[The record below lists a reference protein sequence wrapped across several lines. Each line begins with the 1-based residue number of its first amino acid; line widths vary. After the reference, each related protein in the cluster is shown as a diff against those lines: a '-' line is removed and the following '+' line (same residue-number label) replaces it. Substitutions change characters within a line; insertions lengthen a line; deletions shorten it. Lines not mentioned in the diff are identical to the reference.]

1 MKASSEREWVL
12 ILNVKFYIISYIF
25 LIVFVRILPPVL
37 RKKSGR
43 NLQQSA
49 TEHIKQNALQKGRGI
64 MKNQNQVKVFV
75 SVFLALLSI
84 QGTAMTG
91 AAAME
96 SVPLATEQTE
106 QVEEAVT
113 ETMPEE
119 SAPSDFLSISS
130 NDAIPDIIQGTPIA
144 INGVVK
150 SDFSKITVLT
160 VGVYNAAGEQVIG
173 KTLSPNQVEYDLQN
187 LNDAL
192 PFENLQAGTYQYRVT
207 ASNATNQNY
216 TVINQ
221 SFVVS
226 SDPTVQVGA
235 TEDAITIENGSKIPN
250 ITVGTS
256 VSISGIVRSASS
268 NITTIT
274 VGVYDSKHKMVT
286 GKNAYPTASVFNV
299 KKLDDFVDFSELP
312 VGTYTYEITVT
323 NGTHANYTVVNQK
336 FIVSSSSTATDDSI
350 KITNSATIPNIT
362 VGKAVS
368 IRGTVTSA
376 KSNITKITVGVFD
389 ANNTLITGNSAS
401 PNAKTYN
408 VANMD
413 AAVKFGNLKA
423 GTYYYKV
430 LVTNAAHKDYEA
442 VNQKF
447 TVSESGS
454 STTTDQIKMT
464 NGVTIPNITAGK
476 SVSIR
481 GTVTSATSNITK
493 LIVGIYR
500 EDGTSVTG
508 RTVVPNA
515 KSYDVSKID
524 PYVKFGGLS
533 AGTYYYKVLVTNAT
547 HTNYAVVNQK
557 FTVSGGSTTT
567 TDTLSMTGGVTIPNI
582 KVGNVVS
589 IRGTV
594 TSASSNLK
602 SVTVGVYDSNNKL
615 VTGKTVAPNA
625 KTYNVRNLDAYVS
638 FGNLKAGTYYY
649 KVIASNAANT
659 NVAVV
664 NQKFT
669 VSDGSSTTTDK
680 LSITGGVTIPNIKVG
695 NVVSIR
701 GTVTSASS
709 NLKSVTVG
717 VYDSN
722 NKLVTGKTAT
732 PNAKT
737 YNIRNLD
744 AYVSFGDLK
753 AGTYYYKVIASNAA
767 NTNVAIVNQ
776 KFTVSDGSSTTTD
789 KLSITGGVTI
799 PNIKVGN
806 VVSIRGTVTSA
817 SSNLKS
823 VTVGVYDS
831 SNKLVTGKTVAPNA
845 KTYNVRNL
853 DAYVSFGDLKAGTY
867 YYKVIT
873 SNAANTNVAVVNQ
886 KFTVSDGSSTTTDTL
901 SITGG
906 VTIPNIK
913 IGNVVSIR
921 GTVTSAS
928 SNLKSVTVGVYDSNN
943 KLVTGK
949 TVAPNAKTY
958 NVRNLDAYVSFG
970 DLKAGTYYYKVI
982 ASNAANTNVAVVNQK
997 FTVSDGSST
1006 TTTDT
1011 LSITGGVT
1019 IPNIKVGN
1027 VVSIR
1032 GTVTST
1038 SSNLKSVTVGVY
1050 DSNNKLVTGK
1060 TATPN
1065 AKTYNIRNLDAYVD
1079 FGSLKAGTYYYKVF
1093 ATNATT
1099 TNFPVV
1105 EQKFTVSANGGTTS
1119 NTDTLSITGGTTVPN
1134 IKVGNT
1140 VVVQGTIQSKTS
1152 NITSLTVGVFDQN
1165 QKLVTGKTVHPN
1177 VRTYNVH
1184 NLDYYVNF
1192 GDLKAGTYYYKVI
1205 ATNGAY
1211 TNQAVVNQ
1219 KFTVS
1224 DGSSTTTDKLSMT
1237 GGVTIPNIK
1246 VGNVV
1251 SIRGTVTSASS
1262 NLKSVTVGV
1271 YDSNNNLVTGKTVAP
1286 NAKTYNVR
1294 NLDAYVSFGDLQAG
1308 TYYYRVF
1315 ATNAANTNVAVVN
1328 QKFTVSDG
1336 SSTTTDKLSMTG
1348 GVTIP
1353 NIKVGNVV
1361 SIRGTV
1367 TSASSNLKSVTA
1379 GVYDSNNKLVTGK
1392 TATPNAKTYN
1402 VSNLDAYVDFGS
1414 LKAGT
1419 YYYRVFATNATTT
1432 NFPVVE
1438 QKFTVSANGSTT
1450 ASDTLSI
1457 SGGTS
1462 VPNITEGTSV
1472 VVKGTVSSA
1481 SSNITSVTV
1490 GVYSASGNLITGKT
1504 VKPNAKSYDLR
1515 KLDAYVNFNLLTPGS
1530 YLYRVTVSNGTK
1542 TQQLVNQAF
1551 QVKAKSGS
1559 AQNKDKLTLS
1569 GGTTIPNIKVG
1580 KAVSIRGT
1588 VKSATSNITSLTVGV
1603 FSSSGNLVTGKT
1615 VRPNAKSYDIH
1626 QVDAYVN
1633 FNLLSPDTYYYSVI
1647 ATNGSYQNQIV
1658 SYQKFTVT
1666 K

>member
-1 MKASSEREWVL
+1 
-12 ILNVKFYIISYIF
+12 
-25 LIVFVRILPPVL
+25 
-37 RKKSGR
+37 
-43 NLQQSA
+43 
-49 TEHIKQNALQKGRGI
+49 
-64 MKNQNQVKVFV
+64 MKNQNQIKVFV

-106 QVEEAVT
+106 QMEEAVT

-119 SAPSDFLSISS
+119 SLSSDALSISS
-130 NDAIPDIIQGTPIA
+130 NDAIPDIIQGTPLA

-216 TVINQ
+216 IVINQ

-274 VGVYDSKHKMVT
+274 VGVYDSNHKMVT

-323 NGTHANYTVVNQK
+323 NGTHTNYTVVNQK
-336 FIVSSSSTATDDSI
+336 FTVSSSSTATDDSI
-350 KITNSATIPNIT
+350 KITNNATIPNIM

-389 ANNTLITGNSAS
+389 ANNTLVTGNSAS

-430 LVTNAAHKDYEA
+430 LVTNAAHKDYEV

-447 TVSESGS
+447 IVSESGS

-557 FTVSGGSTTT
+557 FTVSDDST
-567 TDTLSMTGGVTIPNI
+567 
-582 KVGNVVS
+582 
-589 IRGTV
+589 
-594 TSASSNLK
+594 
-602 SVTVGVYDSNNKL
+602 
-615 VTGKTVAPNA
+615 
-625 KTYNVRNLDAYVS
+625 
-638 FGNLKAGTYYY
+638 
-649 KVIASNAANT
+649 
-659 NVAVV
+659 
-664 NQKFT
+664 
-669 VSDGSSTTTDK
+669 TTTDK
-680 LSITGGVTIPNIKVG
+680 LSITGGVTIPNIKV
-695 NVVSIR
+695 
-701 GTVTSASS
+701 
-709 NLKSVTVG
+709 
-717 VYDSN
+717 
-722 NKLVTGKTAT
+722 
-732 PNAKT
+732 
-737 YNIRNLD
+737 
-744 AYVSFGDLK
+744 
-753 AGTYYYKVIASNAA
+753 
-767 NTNVAIVNQ
+767 
-776 KFTVSDGSSTTTD
+776 
-789 KLSITGGVTI
+789 
-799 PNIKVGN
+799 
-806 VVSIRGTVTSA
+806 
-817 SSNLKS
+817 
-823 VTVGVYDS
+823 
-831 SNKLVTGKTVAPNA
+831 
-845 KTYNVRNL
+845 
-853 DAYVSFGDLKAGTY
+853 
-867 YYKVIT
+867 
-873 SNAANTNVAVVNQ
+873 
-886 KFTVSDGSSTTTDTL
+886 
-901 SITGG
+901 
-906 VTIPNIK
+906 
-913 IGNVVSIR
+913 GNVVSIR

-997 FTVSDGSST
+997 FTVSDGST

-1011 LSITGGVT
+1011 
-1019 IPNIKVGN
+1019 
-1027 VVSIR
+1027 
-1032 GTVTST
+1032 
-1038 SSNLKSVTVGVY
+1038 
-1050 DSNNKLVTGK
+1050 
-1060 TATPN
+1060 
-1065 AKTYNIRNLDAYVD
+1065 
-1079 FGSLKAGTYYYKVF
+1079 
-1093 ATNATT
+1093 
-1099 TNFPVV
+1099 
-1105 EQKFTVSANGGTTS
+1105 
-1119 NTDTLSITGGTTVPN
+1119 
-1134 IKVGNT
+1134 
-1140 VVVQGTIQSKTS
+1140 
-1152 NITSLTVGVFDQN
+1152 
-1165 QKLVTGKTVHPN
+1165 
-1177 VRTYNVH
+1177 
-1184 NLDYYVNF
+1184 
-1192 GDLKAGTYYYKVI
+1192 
-1205 ATNGAY
+1205 
-1211 TNQAVVNQ
+1211 
-1219 KFTVS
+1219 
-1224 DGSSTTTDKLSMT
+1224 LSMT

-1271 YDSNNNLVTGKTVAP
+1271 YDSNNKLVTGKTATP

-1294 NLDAYVSFGDLQAG
+1294 NLDAYVSFGD
-1308 TYYYRVF
+1308 
-1315 ATNAANTNVAVVN
+1315 
-1328 QKFTVSDG
+1328 
-1336 SSTTTDKLSMTG
+1336 
-1348 GVTIP
+1348 
-1353 NIKVGNVV
+1353 
-1361 SIRGTV
+1361 
-1367 TSASSNLKSVTA
+1367 
-1379 GVYDSNNKLVTGK
+1379 
-1392 TATPNAKTYN
+1392 
-1402 VSNLDAYVDFGS
+1402 

-1504 VKPNAKSYDLR
+1504 AKPNAKSYDLR

-1551 QVKAKSGS
+1551 RVKAKSGS
-1559 AQNKDKLTLS
+1559 AQSKDKLTLS

-1588 VKSATSNITSLTVGV
+1588 VKSGTSNITSLTVGV
-1603 FSSSGNLVTGKT
+1603 FTSSGNLVTGKT

-1633 FNLLSPDTYYYSVI
+1633 FNLLSPDTYYYGVV
-1647 ATNGSYQNQIV
+1647 ATNSSYQNQIV

>member
-1 MKASSEREWVL
+1 MKVSSEREWVL
-12 ILNVKFYIISYIF
+12 FLNVKFYIISYIF
-25 LIVFVRILPPVL
+25 LIIFENILPPVL

-49 TEHIKQNALQKGRGI
+49 TEHIEQNALQKGRGI
-64 MKNQNQVKVFV
+64 MKNQNQIKVFV

-91 AAAME
+91 AAAMV
-96 SVPLATEQTE
+96 STPDPTEQTK
-106 QVEEAVT
+106 EAVT
-113 ETMPEE
+113 EVLPEE
-119 SAPSDFLSISS
+119 YAPADFLSISG
-130 NDAIPDIIQGTPIA
+130 NDAIPNIIQGTPLA
-144 INGVVK
+144 INGTVK

-160 VGVYNAAGEQVIG
+160 AGVYDATGKQVLG
-173 KTLSPNQVEYDLQN
+173 KTLSPNQVEFNLQS
-187 LNDAL
+187 LNDDL
-192 PFENLQAGTYQYRVT
+192 SFETLQAGTYHYRVT
-207 ASNATNQNY
+207 ASNATHQDF

-226 SDPTVQVGA
+226 SDPTVQVEA

-274 VGVYDSKHKMVT
+274 VGVYDSNHKMVT

-323 NGTHANYTVVNQK
+323 NGTHTNYTVVNQK
-336 FIVSSSSTATDDSI
+336 FTVSSSSTATDDSI
-350 KITNSATIPNIT
+350 KITNNATIPNIM

-389 ANNTLITGNSAS
+389 ANNTLVTGNSAS

-447 TVSESGS
+447 IVSESGS

-557 FTVSGGSTTT
+557 FTVSDGSTTT
-567 TDTLSMTGGVTIPNI
+567 TDKLSITGGITIPNI

-615 VTGKTVAPNA
+615 VTGKTATPNA

-638 FGNLKAGTYYY
+638 FGDLKAGTYYY

-669 VSDGSSTTTDK
+669 VSDGSTTTTDK
-680 LSITGGVTIPNIKVG
+680 LSMTGGVTIPNIKVG

-737 YNIRNLD
+737 YN
-744 AYVSFGDLK
+744 
-753 AGTYYYKVIASNAA
+753 
-767 NTNVAIVNQ
+767 
-776 KFTVSDGSSTTTD
+776 
-789 KLSITGGVTI
+789 
-799 PNIKVGN
+799 
-806 VVSIRGTVTSA
+806 
-817 SSNLKS
+817 
-823 VTVGVYDS
+823 
-831 SNKLVTGKTVAPNA
+831 
-845 KTYNVRNL
+845 VRNL
-853 DAYVSFGDLKAGTY
+853 DAYVSFGD
-867 YYKVIT
+867 
-873 SNAANTNVAVVNQ
+873 
-886 KFTVSDGSSTTTDTL
+886 
-901 SITGG
+901 
-906 VTIPNIK
+906 
-913 IGNVVSIR
+913 
-921 GTVTSAS
+921 
-928 SNLKSVTVGVYDSNN
+928 
-943 KLVTGK
+943 
-949 TVAPNAKTY
+949 
-958 NVRNLDAYVSFG
+958 
-970 DLKAGTYYYKVI
+970 
-982 ASNAANTNVAVVNQK
+982 
-997 FTVSDGSST
+997 
-1006 TTTDT
+1006 
-1011 LSITGGVT
+1011 
-1019 IPNIKVGN
+1019 
-1027 VVSIR
+1027 
-1032 GTVTST
+1032 
-1038 SSNLKSVTVGVY
+1038 
-1050 DSNNKLVTGK
+1050 
-1060 TATPN
+1060 
-1065 AKTYNIRNLDAYVD
+1065 
-1079 FGSLKAGTYYYKVF
+1079 
-1093 ATNATT
+1093 
-1099 TNFPVV
+1099 
-1105 EQKFTVSANGGTTS
+1105 
-1119 NTDTLSITGGTTVPN
+1119 
-1134 IKVGNT
+1134 
-1140 VVVQGTIQSKTS
+1140 
-1152 NITSLTVGVFDQN
+1152 
-1165 QKLVTGKTVHPN
+1165 
-1177 VRTYNVH
+1177 
-1184 NLDYYVNF
+1184 
-1192 GDLKAGTYYYKVI
+1192 
-1205 ATNGAY
+1205 
-1211 TNQAVVNQ
+1211 
-1219 KFTVS
+1219 
-1224 DGSSTTTDKLSMT
+1224 
-1237 GGVTIPNIK
+1237 
-1246 VGNVV
+1246 
-1251 SIRGTVTSASS
+1251 
-1262 NLKSVTVGV
+1262 
-1271 YDSNNNLVTGKTVAP
+1271 
-1286 NAKTYNVR
+1286 
-1294 NLDAYVSFGDLQAG
+1294 
-1308 TYYYRVF
+1308 
-1315 ATNAANTNVAVVN
+1315 
-1328 QKFTVSDG
+1328 
-1336 SSTTTDKLSMTG
+1336 
-1348 GVTIP
+1348 
-1353 NIKVGNVV
+1353 
-1361 SIRGTV
+1361 
-1367 TSASSNLKSVTA
+1367 
-1379 GVYDSNNKLVTGK
+1379 
-1392 TATPNAKTYN
+1392 
-1402 VSNLDAYVDFGS
+1402 

-1504 VKPNAKSYDLR
+1504 AKPNAKSYDLR

-1559 AQNKDKLTLS
+1559 AQSKDKLTLS

-1603 FSSSGNLVTGKT
+1603 FTSSGNLVTGKT

-1633 FNLLSPDTYYYSVI
+1633 FNLLSPDTYYYGVV
-1647 ATNGSYQNQIV
+1647 ATNSSYQNQIV

>member
-1 MKASSEREWVL
+1 
-12 ILNVKFYIISYIF
+12 
-25 LIVFVRILPPVL
+25 
-37 RKKSGR
+37 
-43 NLQQSA
+43 
-49 TEHIKQNALQKGRGI
+49 
-64 MKNQNQVKVFV
+64 MKNQNQIKVFV

-91 AAAME
+91 AAAMV
-96 SVPLATEQTE
+96 STPDPTEQTK
-106 QVEEAVT
+106 EAVT
-113 ETMPEE
+113 EVLPEE
-119 SAPSDFLSISS
+119 YAPADFLSISG
-130 NDAIPDIIQGTPIA
+130 NDAIPNIIQGTPLA
-144 INGVVK
+144 INGTVK

-160 VGVYNAAGEQVIG
+160 AGVYDATGKQVLG
-173 KTLSPNQVEYDLQN
+173 KTLSPNQVEFNLQS
-187 LNDAL
+187 LNDDL
-192 PFENLQAGTYQYRVT
+192 PFETLQAGTYHYRVT
-207 ASNATNQNY
+207 ASNATHQDF

-274 VGVYDSKHKMVT
+274 VGVYDSNHKMVT

-323 NGTHANYTVVNQK
+323 NGTHTNYTVVNQK
-336 FIVSSSSTATDDSI
+336 FTVSSSSTATDDSI
-350 KITNSATIPNIT
+350 KITNNATIPNIM

-389 ANNTLITGNSAS
+389 ANNTLVTGNSAS

-447 TVSESGS
+447 IVSESGS

-557 FTVSGGSTTT
+557 FTVSDGST
-567 TDTLSMTGGVTIPNI
+567 
-582 KVGNVVS
+582 
-589 IRGTV
+589 
-594 TSASSNLK
+594 
-602 SVTVGVYDSNNKL
+602 
-615 VTGKTVAPNA
+615 
-625 KTYNVRNLDAYVS
+625 
-638 FGNLKAGTYYY
+638 
-649 KVIASNAANT
+649 
-659 NVAVV
+659 
-664 NQKFT
+664 
-669 VSDGSSTTTDK
+669 TTTDK

-737 YNIRNLD
+737 YN
-744 AYVSFGDLK
+744 
-753 AGTYYYKVIASNAA
+753 
-767 NTNVAIVNQ
+767 
-776 KFTVSDGSSTTTD
+776 
-789 KLSITGGVTI
+789 
-799 PNIKVGN
+799 
-806 VVSIRGTVTSA
+806 
-817 SSNLKS
+817 
-823 VTVGVYDS
+823 
-831 SNKLVTGKTVAPNA
+831 
-845 KTYNVRNL
+845 VRNL
-853 DAYVSFGDLKAGTY
+853 DAYVSFGD
-867 YYKVIT
+867 
-873 SNAANTNVAVVNQ
+873 
-886 KFTVSDGSSTTTDTL
+886 
-901 SITGG
+901 
-906 VTIPNIK
+906 
-913 IGNVVSIR
+913 
-921 GTVTSAS
+921 
-928 SNLKSVTVGVYDSNN
+928 
-943 KLVTGK
+943 
-949 TVAPNAKTY
+949 
-958 NVRNLDAYVSFG
+958 
-970 DLKAGTYYYKVI
+970 
-982 ASNAANTNVAVVNQK
+982 
-997 FTVSDGSST
+997 
-1006 TTTDT
+1006 
-1011 LSITGGVT
+1011 
-1019 IPNIKVGN
+1019 
-1027 VVSIR
+1027 
-1032 GTVTST
+1032 
-1038 SSNLKSVTVGVY
+1038 
-1050 DSNNKLVTGK
+1050 
-1060 TATPN
+1060 
-1065 AKTYNIRNLDAYVD
+1065 
-1079 FGSLKAGTYYYKVF
+1079 
-1093 ATNATT
+1093 
-1099 TNFPVV
+1099 
-1105 EQKFTVSANGGTTS
+1105 
-1119 NTDTLSITGGTTVPN
+1119 
-1134 IKVGNT
+1134 
-1140 VVVQGTIQSKTS
+1140 
-1152 NITSLTVGVFDQN
+1152 
-1165 QKLVTGKTVHPN
+1165 
-1177 VRTYNVH
+1177 
-1184 NLDYYVNF
+1184 
-1192 GDLKAGTYYYKVI
+1192 
-1205 ATNGAY
+1205 
-1211 TNQAVVNQ
+1211 
-1219 KFTVS
+1219 
-1224 DGSSTTTDKLSMT
+1224 
-1237 GGVTIPNIK
+1237 
-1246 VGNVV
+1246 
-1251 SIRGTVTSASS
+1251 
-1262 NLKSVTVGV
+1262 
-1271 YDSNNNLVTGKTVAP
+1271 
-1286 NAKTYNVR
+1286 
-1294 NLDAYVSFGDLQAG
+1294 
-1308 TYYYRVF
+1308 
-1315 ATNAANTNVAVVN
+1315 
-1328 QKFTVSDG
+1328 
-1336 SSTTTDKLSMTG
+1336 
-1348 GVTIP
+1348 
-1353 NIKVGNVV
+1353 
-1361 SIRGTV
+1361 
-1367 TSASSNLKSVTA
+1367 
-1379 GVYDSNNKLVTGK
+1379 
-1392 TATPNAKTYN
+1392 
-1402 VSNLDAYVDFGS
+1402 

-1504 VKPNAKSYDLR
+1504 AKPNAKSYDLR

-1559 AQNKDKLTLS
+1559 AQSKDKLTLS

-1588 VKSATSNITSLTVGV
+1588 VKSGTSNITSLTVGV
-1603 FSSSGNLVTGKT
+1603 FTSSGNLVTGKT

-1633 FNLLSPDTYYYSVI
+1633 FNLLSPDTYYYGVV
-1647 ATNGSYQNQIV
+1647 ATNSSYQNQIV
-1658 SYQKFTVT
+1658 SYQKFKVT
-1666 K
+1666 E

>member
-1 MKASSEREWVL
+1 
-12 ILNVKFYIISYIF
+12 
-25 LIVFVRILPPVL
+25 
-37 RKKSGR
+37 
-43 NLQQSA
+43 
-49 TEHIKQNALQKGRGI
+49 
-64 MKNQNQVKVFV
+64 MKNQNQIKVFV

-91 AAAME
+91 AAAMV
-96 SVPLATEQTE
+96 STPDPTEQTK
-106 QVEEAVT
+106 EAVT
-113 ETMPEE
+113 EVLPEE
-119 SAPSDFLSISS
+119 YAPADFLSISG
-130 NDAIPDIIQGTPIA
+130 NDAIPNIIQGTPLA
-144 INGVVK
+144 INGTVK

-160 VGVYNAAGEQVIG
+160 AGVYDATGKQVLG
-173 KTLSPNQVEYDLQN
+173 KTLSPNQVEFNLQS
-187 LNDAL
+187 LNDDL
-192 PFENLQAGTYQYRVT
+192 PFETLQAGTYQYRVT

-216 TVINQ
+216 IVINQ

-274 VGVYDSKHKMVT
+274 VGVYDSNHKMVT

-323 NGTHANYTVVNQK
+323 NGTHTNYTVVNQK
-336 FIVSSSSTATDDSI
+336 FTVSSSSTATDDSI
-350 KITNSATIPNIT
+350 KITNNATIPNIM

-389 ANNTLITGNSAS
+389 ANNTLVTGNSAS
-401 PNAKTYN
+401 PNAKIYN

-447 TVSESGS
+447 IVSESGS

-557 FTVSGGSTTT
+557 FTVSDDST
-567 TDTLSMTGGVTIPNI
+567 
-582 KVGNVVS
+582 
-589 IRGTV
+589 
-594 TSASSNLK
+594 
-602 SVTVGVYDSNNKL
+602 
-615 VTGKTVAPNA
+615 
-625 KTYNVRNLDAYVS
+625 
-638 FGNLKAGTYYY
+638 
-649 KVIASNAANT
+649 
-659 NVAVV
+659 
-664 NQKFT
+664 
-669 VSDGSSTTTDK
+669 TTTDK
-680 LSITGGVTIPNIKVG
+680 LSITGGVTIPNIKV
-695 NVVSIR
+695 
-701 GTVTSASS
+701 
-709 NLKSVTVG
+709 
-717 VYDSN
+717 
-722 NKLVTGKTAT
+722 
-732 PNAKT
+732 
-737 YNIRNLD
+737 
-744 AYVSFGDLK
+744 
-753 AGTYYYKVIASNAA
+753 
-767 NTNVAIVNQ
+767 
-776 KFTVSDGSSTTTD
+776 
-789 KLSITGGVTI
+789 
-799 PNIKVGN
+799 
-806 VVSIRGTVTSA
+806 
-817 SSNLKS
+817 
-823 VTVGVYDS
+823 
-831 SNKLVTGKTVAPNA
+831 
-845 KTYNVRNL
+845 
-853 DAYVSFGDLKAGTY
+853 
-867 YYKVIT
+867 
-873 SNAANTNVAVVNQ
+873 
-886 KFTVSDGSSTTTDTL
+886 
-901 SITGG
+901 
-906 VTIPNIK
+906 
-913 IGNVVSIR
+913 GNVVSIR

-1006 TTTDT
+1006 TTTDK
-1011 LSITGGVT
+1011 LSI
-1019 IPNIKVGN
+1019 
-1027 VVSIR
+1027 
-1032 GTVTST
+1032 
-1038 SSNLKSVTVGVY
+1038 
-1050 DSNNKLVTGK
+1050 
-1060 TATPN
+1060 
-1065 AKTYNIRNLDAYVD
+1065 
-1079 FGSLKAGTYYYKVF
+1079 
-1093 ATNATT
+1093 
-1099 TNFPVV
+1099 
-1105 EQKFTVSANGGTTS
+1105 
-1119 NTDTLSITGGTTVPN
+1119 
-1134 IKVGNT
+1134 
-1140 VVVQGTIQSKTS
+1140 
-1152 NITSLTVGVFDQN
+1152 
-1165 QKLVTGKTVHPN
+1165 
-1177 VRTYNVH
+1177 
-1184 NLDYYVNF
+1184 
-1192 GDLKAGTYYYKVI
+1192 
-1205 ATNGAY
+1205 
-1211 TNQAVVNQ
+1211 
-1219 KFTVS
+1219 
-1224 DGSSTTTDKLSMT
+1224 T

-1271 YDSNNNLVTGKTVAP
+1271 YDSNNKLVTGKTATP

-1294 NLDAYVSFGDLQAG
+1294 NLDAYVSFGD
-1308 TYYYRVF
+1308 
-1315 ATNAANTNVAVVN
+1315 
-1328 QKFTVSDG
+1328 
-1336 SSTTTDKLSMTG
+1336 
-1348 GVTIP
+1348 
-1353 NIKVGNVV
+1353 
-1361 SIRGTV
+1361 
-1367 TSASSNLKSVTA
+1367 
-1379 GVYDSNNKLVTGK
+1379 
-1392 TATPNAKTYN
+1392 
-1402 VSNLDAYVDFGS
+1402 

-1504 VKPNAKSYDLR
+1504 AKPNAKSYDLR

-1559 AQNKDKLTLS
+1559 AQSKDKLTLS

-1588 VKSATSNITSLTVGV
+1588 VKSGTSNITSLTVGV
-1603 FSSSGNLVTGKT
+1603 FTSSGNLVTGKT

-1633 FNLLSPDTYYYSVI
+1633 FNLLSPDTYYYGVV
-1647 ATNGSYQNQIV
+1647 ATNSSYQNQIV
-1658 SYQKFTVT
+1658 SYQKFKVT
-1666 K
+1666 E

>member
-1 MKASSEREWVL
+1 
-12 ILNVKFYIISYIF
+12 
-25 LIVFVRILPPVL
+25 
-37 RKKSGR
+37 
-43 NLQQSA
+43 
-49 TEHIKQNALQKGRGI
+49 
-64 MKNQNQVKVFV
+64 MKNQNQIKVFV

-91 AAAME
+91 AAAMV
-96 SVPLATEQTE
+96 STPDPTEQTK
-106 QVEEAVT
+106 EAVT
-113 ETMPEE
+113 EVLPEE
-119 SAPSDFLSISS
+119 YAPADFLSISG
-130 NDAIPDIIQGTPIA
+130 NDAIPNIIQGTPLA
-144 INGVVK
+144 INGTVK

-216 TVINQ
+216 IVINQ
-221 SFVVS
+221 SFVIS
-226 SDPTVQVGA
+226 SDPTVQVEA

-274 VGVYDSKHKMVT
+274 VGVYDSNHKMVT

-323 NGTHANYTVVNQK
+323 NGTHTNYTVVNQK
-336 FIVSSSSTATDDSI
+336 FTVSSSSTATDDSI
-350 KITNSATIPNIT
+350 KITNNATIPNIM

-389 ANNTLITGNSAS
+389 ANNTLVTGNSAS

-447 TVSESGS
+447 IVSESGS

-557 FTVSGGSTTT
+557 FTVSDGST
-567 TDTLSMTGGVTIPNI
+567 
-582 KVGNVVS
+582 
-589 IRGTV
+589 
-594 TSASSNLK
+594 
-602 SVTVGVYDSNNKL
+602 
-615 VTGKTVAPNA
+615 
-625 KTYNVRNLDAYVS
+625 
-638 FGNLKAGTYYY
+638 
-649 KVIASNAANT
+649 
-659 NVAVV
+659 
-664 NQKFT
+664 
-669 VSDGSSTTTDK
+669 TTTDK

-737 YNIRNLD
+737 YN
-744 AYVSFGDLK
+744 
-753 AGTYYYKVIASNAA
+753 
-767 NTNVAIVNQ
+767 
-776 KFTVSDGSSTTTD
+776 
-789 KLSITGGVTI
+789 
-799 PNIKVGN
+799 
-806 VVSIRGTVTSA
+806 
-817 SSNLKS
+817 
-823 VTVGVYDS
+823 
-831 SNKLVTGKTVAPNA
+831 
-845 KTYNVRNL
+845 VRNL
-853 DAYVSFGDLKAGTY
+853 DAYVSFGD
-867 YYKVIT
+867 
-873 SNAANTNVAVVNQ
+873 
-886 KFTVSDGSSTTTDTL
+886 
-901 SITGG
+901 
-906 VTIPNIK
+906 
-913 IGNVVSIR
+913 
-921 GTVTSAS
+921 
-928 SNLKSVTVGVYDSNN
+928 
-943 KLVTGK
+943 
-949 TVAPNAKTY
+949 
-958 NVRNLDAYVSFG
+958 
-970 DLKAGTYYYKVI
+970 
-982 ASNAANTNVAVVNQK
+982 
-997 FTVSDGSST
+997 
-1006 TTTDT
+1006 
-1011 LSITGGVT
+1011 
-1019 IPNIKVGN
+1019 
-1027 VVSIR
+1027 
-1032 GTVTST
+1032 
-1038 SSNLKSVTVGVY
+1038 
-1050 DSNNKLVTGK
+1050 
-1060 TATPN
+1060 
-1065 AKTYNIRNLDAYVD
+1065 
-1079 FGSLKAGTYYYKVF
+1079 
-1093 ATNATT
+1093 
-1099 TNFPVV
+1099 
-1105 EQKFTVSANGGTTS
+1105 
-1119 NTDTLSITGGTTVPN
+1119 
-1134 IKVGNT
+1134 
-1140 VVVQGTIQSKTS
+1140 
-1152 NITSLTVGVFDQN
+1152 
-1165 QKLVTGKTVHPN
+1165 
-1177 VRTYNVH
+1177 
-1184 NLDYYVNF
+1184 
-1192 GDLKAGTYYYKVI
+1192 
-1205 ATNGAY
+1205 
-1211 TNQAVVNQ
+1211 
-1219 KFTVS
+1219 
-1224 DGSSTTTDKLSMT
+1224 
-1237 GGVTIPNIK
+1237 
-1246 VGNVV
+1246 
-1251 SIRGTVTSASS
+1251 
-1262 NLKSVTVGV
+1262 
-1271 YDSNNNLVTGKTVAP
+1271 
-1286 NAKTYNVR
+1286 
-1294 NLDAYVSFGDLQAG
+1294 
-1308 TYYYRVF
+1308 
-1315 ATNAANTNVAVVN
+1315 
-1328 QKFTVSDG
+1328 
-1336 SSTTTDKLSMTG
+1336 
-1348 GVTIP
+1348 
-1353 NIKVGNVV
+1353 
-1361 SIRGTV
+1361 
-1367 TSASSNLKSVTA
+1367 
-1379 GVYDSNNKLVTGK
+1379 
-1392 TATPNAKTYN
+1392 
-1402 VSNLDAYVDFGS
+1402 

-1504 VKPNAKSYDLR
+1504 AKPNAKSYDLR

-1559 AQNKDKLTLS
+1559 AQSKDKLTLS

-1588 VKSATSNITSLTVGV
+1588 VKSGTSNITSLTVGV
-1603 FSSSGNLVTGKT
+1603 FTSSGNLVTGKT

-1633 FNLLSPDTYYYSVI
+1633 FNLLSPDTYYYGVV
-1647 ATNGSYQNQIV
+1647 ATNSSYQNQIV

>member
-1 MKASSEREWVL
+1 
-12 ILNVKFYIISYIF
+12 
-25 LIVFVRILPPVL
+25 
-37 RKKSGR
+37 
-43 NLQQSA
+43 
-49 TEHIKQNALQKGRGI
+49 
-64 MKNQNQVKVFV
+64 MKNQNQIKVFV

-91 AAAME
+91 AAAMV
-96 SVPLATEQTE
+96 STPDPTEQTK
-106 QVEEAVT
+106 EAVT
-113 ETMPEE
+113 EVLPEE
-119 SAPSDFLSISS
+119 YAPADFLSISG
-130 NDAIPDIIQGTPIA
+130 NDAIPNIIQGTPLA
-144 INGVVK
+144 INGTVK

-216 TVINQ
+216 IVINQ

-274 VGVYDSKHKMVT
+274 VGVYDSNHKMVT

-323 NGTHANYTVVNQK
+323 NGTHTNYTVVNQK
-336 FIVSSSSTATDDSI
+336 FTVSSSSSTATDDSI
-350 KITNSATIPNIT
+350 KITNNATIPNIM

-389 ANNTLITGNSAS
+389 ANNTLVTGNSAS
-401 PNAKTYN
+401 PNAKIYN

-447 TVSESGS
+447 IVSESGS

-557 FTVSGGSTTT
+557 FTVSDGST
-567 TDTLSMTGGVTIPNI
+567 
-582 KVGNVVS
+582 
-589 IRGTV
+589 
-594 TSASSNLK
+594 
-602 SVTVGVYDSNNKL
+602 
-615 VTGKTVAPNA
+615 
-625 KTYNVRNLDAYVS
+625 
-638 FGNLKAGTYYY
+638 
-649 KVIASNAANT
+649 
-659 NVAVV
+659 
-664 NQKFT
+664 
-669 VSDGSSTTTDK
+669 TTTDK
-680 LSITGGVTIPNIKVG
+680 LSITGGVTIPNIKV
-695 NVVSIR
+695 
-701 GTVTSASS
+701 
-709 NLKSVTVG
+709 
-717 VYDSN
+717 
-722 NKLVTGKTAT
+722 
-732 PNAKT
+732 
-737 YNIRNLD
+737 
-744 AYVSFGDLK
+744 
-753 AGTYYYKVIASNAA
+753 
-767 NTNVAIVNQ
+767 
-776 KFTVSDGSSTTTD
+776 
-789 KLSITGGVTI
+789 
-799 PNIKVGN
+799 
-806 VVSIRGTVTSA
+806 
-817 SSNLKS
+817 
-823 VTVGVYDS
+823 
-831 SNKLVTGKTVAPNA
+831 
-845 KTYNVRNL
+845 
-853 DAYVSFGDLKAGTY
+853 
-867 YYKVIT
+867 
-873 SNAANTNVAVVNQ
+873 
-886 KFTVSDGSSTTTDTL
+886 
-901 SITGG
+901 
-906 VTIPNIK
+906 
-913 IGNVVSIR
+913 GNVVSIR

-997 FTVSDGSST
+997 FTVSDGST
-1006 TTTDT
+1006 TTTDK
-1011 LSITGGVT
+1011 LSMTGGVT

-1032 GTVTST
+1032 GTVTSA

-1060 TATPN
+1060 TVAPH
-1065 AKTYNIRNLDAYVD
+1065 AKTYNVRNLDAYVD

-1119 NTDTLSITGGTTVPN
+1119 ADTLSITGGTTVPN

-1140 VVVQGTIQSKTS
+1140 VVVQGTVQSKTS
-1152 NITSLTVGVFDQN
+1152 NITSLTIGVFDQN

-1177 VRTYNVH
+1177 ARTYNVH

-1224 DGSSTTTDKLSMT
+1224 DGSTTTTDKLSIT

-1271 YDSNNNLVTGKTVAP
+1271 YDSNNKLVTGKTATP

-1294 NLDAYVSFGDLQAG
+1294 NLDAYVSFGD
-1308 TYYYRVF
+1308 
-1315 ATNAANTNVAVVN
+1315 
-1328 QKFTVSDG
+1328 
-1336 SSTTTDKLSMTG
+1336 
-1348 GVTIP
+1348 
-1353 NIKVGNVV
+1353 
-1361 SIRGTV
+1361 
-1367 TSASSNLKSVTA
+1367 
-1379 GVYDSNNKLVTGK
+1379 
-1392 TATPNAKTYN
+1392 
-1402 VSNLDAYVDFGS
+1402 

-1504 VKPNAKSYDLR
+1504 AKPNAKSYDLR

-1559 AQNKDKLTLS
+1559 AQSKDKLTLS

-1588 VKSATSNITSLTVGV
+1588 VKSGTSNITSLTVGV
-1603 FSSSGNLVTGKT
+1603 FTSSGNLVTGKT

-1633 FNLLSPDTYYYSVI
+1633 FNLLSPDTYYYGVV
-1647 ATNGSYQNQIV
+1647 ATNSSYQNQIV

>member
-12 ILNVKFYIISYIF
+12 VLNVKFYIISYIF

-49 TEHIKQNALQKGRGI
+49 TEHIEQNALQKGRGI

-106 QVEEAVT
+106 QMEEAVT

-119 SAPSDFLSISS
+119 SLSSDALSISS

-150 SDFSKITVLT
+150 SNFSKITVLT

-216 TVINQ
+216 IVINQ

-274 VGVYDSKHKMVT
+274 VGVYDSNHKMVT

-323 NGTHANYTVVNQK
+323 NGTHTNYTVVNQK
-336 FIVSSSSTATDDSI
+336 FTVSSSSTATDDSI
-350 KITNSATIPNIT
+350 KITNNATIPNIM

-389 ANNTLITGNSAS
+389 ANNTLVTGNSAS

-500 EDGTSVTG
+500 EDGTSITG

-547 HTNYAVVNQK
+547 HTNY
-557 FTVSGGSTTT
+557 
-567 TDTLSMTGGVTIPNI
+567 
-582 KVGNVVS
+582 
-589 IRGTV
+589 
-594 TSASSNLK
+594 
-602 SVTVGVYDSNNKL
+602 
-615 VTGKTVAPNA
+615 
-625 KTYNVRNLDAYVS
+625 
-638 FGNLKAGTYYY
+638 
-649 KVIASNAANT
+649 
-659 NVAVV
+659 
-664 NQKFT
+664 
-669 VSDGSSTTTDK
+669 
-680 LSITGGVTIPNIKVG
+680 
-695 NVVSIR
+695 
-701 GTVTSASS
+701 
-709 NLKSVTVG
+709 
-717 VYDSN
+717 
-722 NKLVTGKTAT
+722 
-732 PNAKT
+732 
-737 YNIRNLD
+737 
-744 AYVSFGDLK
+744 
-753 AGTYYYKVIASNAA
+753 
-767 NTNVAIVNQ
+767 
-776 KFTVSDGSSTTTD
+776 
-789 KLSITGGVTI
+789 
-799 PNIKVGN
+799 
-806 VVSIRGTVTSA
+806 
-817 SSNLKS
+817 
-823 VTVGVYDS
+823 
-831 SNKLVTGKTVAPNA
+831 
-845 KTYNVRNL
+845 
-853 DAYVSFGDLKAGTY
+853 
-867 YYKVIT
+867 
-873 SNAANTNVAVVNQ
+873 
-886 KFTVSDGSSTTTDTL
+886 
-901 SITGG
+901 
-906 VTIPNIK
+906 
-913 IGNVVSIR
+913 
-921 GTVTSAS
+921 
-928 SNLKSVTVGVYDSNN
+928 
-943 KLVTGK
+943 
-949 TVAPNAKTY
+949 
-958 NVRNLDAYVSFG
+958 
-970 DLKAGTYYYKVI
+970 
-982 ASNAANTNVAVVNQK
+982 
-997 FTVSDGSST
+997 
-1006 TTTDT
+1006 
-1011 LSITGGVT
+1011 
-1019 IPNIKVGN
+1019 
-1027 VVSIR
+1027 
-1032 GTVTST
+1032 
-1038 SSNLKSVTVGVY
+1038 
-1050 DSNNKLVTGK
+1050 
-1060 TATPN
+1060 
-1065 AKTYNIRNLDAYVD
+1065 
-1079 FGSLKAGTYYYKVF
+1079 
-1093 ATNATT
+1093 
-1099 TNFPVV
+1099 
-1105 EQKFTVSANGGTTS
+1105 
-1119 NTDTLSITGGTTVPN
+1119 
-1134 IKVGNT
+1134 
-1140 VVVQGTIQSKTS
+1140 
-1152 NITSLTVGVFDQN
+1152 
-1165 QKLVTGKTVHPN
+1165 
-1177 VRTYNVH
+1177 
-1184 NLDYYVNF
+1184 
-1192 GDLKAGTYYYKVI
+1192 
-1205 ATNGAY
+1205 
-1211 TNQAVVNQ
+1211 AVVNQ

-1271 YDSNNNLVTGKTVAP
+1271 YDSNNKLVTGKTAPP

-1294 NLDAYVSFGDLQAG
+1294 NLDAYVNFGNLKAG
-1308 TYYYRVF
+1308 TYYYKVI
-1315 ATNAANTNVAVVN
+1315 ASNAANTNVAVVN

-1336 SSTTTDKLSMTG
+1336 STTTTDTLSMTG

-1367 TSASSNLKSVTA
+1367 TSASSNLKSVTV

-1402 VSNLDAYVDFGS
+1402 VRNLDAYVSFGD

-1504 VKPNAKSYDLR
+1504 AKPNAKSYDLR

-1559 AQNKDKLTLS
+1559 AQSKDKLTLS

-1588 VKSATSNITSLTVGV
+1588 VKSGTSNITSLTVGV

-1633 FNLLSPDTYYYSVI
+1633 FNLLSPDTYYYGVV
-1647 ATNGSYQNQIV
+1647 ATNSSYQNQIV

>member
-12 ILNVKFYIISYIF
+12 VLNVKFYIISYIF

-49 TEHIKQNALQKGRGI
+49 TEHIEQNALQKGRGI

-106 QVEEAVT
+106 QMEEAVT

-119 SAPSDFLSISS
+119 SLSSDALSISS

-150 SDFSKITVLT
+150 SNFSKITVLT

-216 TVINQ
+216 IVINQ

-274 VGVYDSKHKMVT
+274 VGVYDSNHKMVT

-323 NGTHANYTVVNQK
+323 NGTHTNYTVVNQK
-336 FIVSSSSTATDDSI
+336 FAVSSSSTATDDSI
-350 KITNSATIPNIT
+350 KITNNATIPNIM

-389 ANNTLITGNSAS
+389 ANNTLVTGNSAS

-500 EDGTSVTG
+500 QDGTSVTG

-557 FTVSGGSTTT
+557 FTVSDGSTTT
-567 TDTLSMTGGVTIPNI
+567 TDKLSM
-582 KVGNVVS
+582 
-589 IRGTV
+589 
-594 TSASSNLK
+594 
-602 SVTVGVYDSNNKL
+602 
-615 VTGKTVAPNA
+615 
-625 KTYNVRNLDAYVS
+625 
-638 FGNLKAGTYYY
+638 
-649 KVIASNAANT
+649 
-659 NVAVV
+659 
-664 NQKFT
+664 
-669 VSDGSSTTTDK
+669 
-680 LSITGGVTIPNIKVG
+680 TGGVTIPNIKVG

-737 YNIRNLD
+737 YN
-744 AYVSFGDLK
+744 
-753 AGTYYYKVIASNAA
+753 
-767 NTNVAIVNQ
+767 
-776 KFTVSDGSSTTTD
+776 
-789 KLSITGGVTI
+789 
-799 PNIKVGN
+799 
-806 VVSIRGTVTSA
+806 
-817 SSNLKS
+817 
-823 VTVGVYDS
+823 
-831 SNKLVTGKTVAPNA
+831 
-845 KTYNVRNL
+845 VRNL
-853 DAYVSFGDLKAGTY
+853 DAYVSFGD
-867 YYKVIT
+867 
-873 SNAANTNVAVVNQ
+873 
-886 KFTVSDGSSTTTDTL
+886 
-901 SITGG
+901 
-906 VTIPNIK
+906 
-913 IGNVVSIR
+913 
-921 GTVTSAS
+921 
-928 SNLKSVTVGVYDSNN
+928 
-943 KLVTGK
+943 
-949 TVAPNAKTY
+949 
-958 NVRNLDAYVSFG
+958 
-970 DLKAGTYYYKVI
+970 
-982 ASNAANTNVAVVNQK
+982 
-997 FTVSDGSST
+997 
-1006 TTTDT
+1006 
-1011 LSITGGVT
+1011 
-1019 IPNIKVGN
+1019 
-1027 VVSIR
+1027 
-1032 GTVTST
+1032 
-1038 SSNLKSVTVGVY
+1038 
-1050 DSNNKLVTGK
+1050 
-1060 TATPN
+1060 
-1065 AKTYNIRNLDAYVD
+1065 
-1079 FGSLKAGTYYYKVF
+1079 
-1093 ATNATT
+1093 
-1099 TNFPVV
+1099 
-1105 EQKFTVSANGGTTS
+1105 
-1119 NTDTLSITGGTTVPN
+1119 
-1134 IKVGNT
+1134 
-1140 VVVQGTIQSKTS
+1140 
-1152 NITSLTVGVFDQN
+1152 
-1165 QKLVTGKTVHPN
+1165 
-1177 VRTYNVH
+1177 
-1184 NLDYYVNF
+1184 
-1192 GDLKAGTYYYKVI
+1192 
-1205 ATNGAY
+1205 
-1211 TNQAVVNQ
+1211 
-1219 KFTVS
+1219 
-1224 DGSSTTTDKLSMT
+1224 
-1237 GGVTIPNIK
+1237 
-1246 VGNVV
+1246 
-1251 SIRGTVTSASS
+1251 
-1262 NLKSVTVGV
+1262 
-1271 YDSNNNLVTGKTVAP
+1271 
-1286 NAKTYNVR
+1286 
-1294 NLDAYVSFGDLQAG
+1294 
-1308 TYYYRVF
+1308 
-1315 ATNAANTNVAVVN
+1315 
-1328 QKFTVSDG
+1328 
-1336 SSTTTDKLSMTG
+1336 
-1348 GVTIP
+1348 
-1353 NIKVGNVV
+1353 
-1361 SIRGTV
+1361 
-1367 TSASSNLKSVTA
+1367 
-1379 GVYDSNNKLVTGK
+1379 
-1392 TATPNAKTYN
+1392 
-1402 VSNLDAYVDFGS
+1402 

-1504 VKPNAKSYDLR
+1504 AKPNAKSYDLR

-1559 AQNKDKLTLS
+1559 AQSKDKLTLS

-1588 VKSATSNITSLTVGV
+1588 VKSGTSNITSLTVGV

-1633 FNLLSPDTYYYSVI
+1633 FNLLSPDTYYYGVI
-1647 ATNGSYQNQIV
+1647 ATNSSYQNQIV

>member
-1 MKASSEREWVL
+1 
-12 ILNVKFYIISYIF
+12 
-25 LIVFVRILPPVL
+25 
-37 RKKSGR
+37 
-43 NLQQSA
+43 
-49 TEHIKQNALQKGRGI
+49 
-64 MKNQNQVKVFV
+64 MKNQNQIKVFV

-91 AAAME
+91 AAAMV
-96 SVPLATEQTE
+96 STPDPTEQTK
-106 QVEEAVT
+106 EAVT
-113 ETMPEE
+113 EVLPEE
-119 SAPSDFLSISS
+119 YAPADFLSISG
-130 NDAIPDIIQGTPIA
+130 NDAIPNIIQGTPLA
-144 INGVVK
+144 INGTVK

-160 VGVYNAAGEQVIG
+160 AGVYDATGKQVFG
-173 KTLSPNQVEYDLQN
+173 KTLSPNQVEFNLQS
-187 LNDAL
+187 LNDDL
-192 PFENLQAGTYQYRVT
+192 PFETLQAGTYHYRVT
-207 ASNATNQNY
+207 ASNATHQDF

-274 VGVYDSKHKMVT
+274 VGVYDSNHKMVT

-323 NGTHANYTVVNQK
+323 NGTHTNYTVVNQK
-336 FIVSSSSTATDDSI
+336 FTVSSSSTATDDSI
-350 KITNSATIPNIT
+350 KITNNAMIPNIM

-389 ANNTLITGNSAS
+389 ANNTLVTGNSAS

-447 TVSESGS
+447 IVSESGS

-557 FTVSGGSTTT
+557 FTVSDGST
-567 TDTLSMTGGVTIPNI
+567 
-582 KVGNVVS
+582 
-589 IRGTV
+589 
-594 TSASSNLK
+594 
-602 SVTVGVYDSNNKL
+602 
-615 VTGKTVAPNA
+615 
-625 KTYNVRNLDAYVS
+625 
-638 FGNLKAGTYYY
+638 
-649 KVIASNAANT
+649 
-659 NVAVV
+659 
-664 NQKFT
+664 
-669 VSDGSSTTTDK
+669 TTTDK

-737 YNIRNLD
+737 YNVRNLD

-767 NTNVAIVNQ
+767 NTNVAVVNQ
-776 KFTVSDGSSTTTD
+776 KFTVSDGSTTTTD

-831 SNKLVTGKTVAPNA
+831 NNKLVTGKTATPNA

-853 DAYVSFGDLKAGTY
+853 DAYVSFGD
-867 YYKVIT
+867 
-873 SNAANTNVAVVNQ
+873 
-886 KFTVSDGSSTTTDTL
+886 
-901 SITGG
+901 
-906 VTIPNIK
+906 
-913 IGNVVSIR
+913 
-921 GTVTSAS
+921 
-928 SNLKSVTVGVYDSNN
+928 
-943 KLVTGK
+943 
-949 TVAPNAKTY
+949 
-958 NVRNLDAYVSFG
+958 
-970 DLKAGTYYYKVI
+970 
-982 ASNAANTNVAVVNQK
+982 
-997 FTVSDGSST
+997 
-1006 TTTDT
+1006 
-1011 LSITGGVT
+1011 
-1019 IPNIKVGN
+1019 
-1027 VVSIR
+1027 
-1032 GTVTST
+1032 
-1038 SSNLKSVTVGVY
+1038 
-1050 DSNNKLVTGK
+1050 
-1060 TATPN
+1060 
-1065 AKTYNIRNLDAYVD
+1065 
-1079 FGSLKAGTYYYKVF
+1079 
-1093 ATNATT
+1093 
-1099 TNFPVV
+1099 
-1105 EQKFTVSANGGTTS
+1105 
-1119 NTDTLSITGGTTVPN
+1119 
-1134 IKVGNT
+1134 
-1140 VVVQGTIQSKTS
+1140 
-1152 NITSLTVGVFDQN
+1152 
-1165 QKLVTGKTVHPN
+1165 
-1177 VRTYNVH
+1177 
-1184 NLDYYVNF
+1184 
-1192 GDLKAGTYYYKVI
+1192 
-1205 ATNGAY
+1205 
-1211 TNQAVVNQ
+1211 
-1219 KFTVS
+1219 
-1224 DGSSTTTDKLSMT
+1224 
-1237 GGVTIPNIK
+1237 
-1246 VGNVV
+1246 
-1251 SIRGTVTSASS
+1251 
-1262 NLKSVTVGV
+1262 
-1271 YDSNNNLVTGKTVAP
+1271 
-1286 NAKTYNVR
+1286 
-1294 NLDAYVSFGDLQAG
+1294 
-1308 TYYYRVF
+1308 
-1315 ATNAANTNVAVVN
+1315 
-1328 QKFTVSDG
+1328 
-1336 SSTTTDKLSMTG
+1336 
-1348 GVTIP
+1348 
-1353 NIKVGNVV
+1353 
-1361 SIRGTV
+1361 
-1367 TSASSNLKSVTA
+1367 
-1379 GVYDSNNKLVTGK
+1379 
-1392 TATPNAKTYN
+1392 
-1402 VSNLDAYVDFGS
+1402 

-1504 VKPNAKSYDLR
+1504 AKPNAKSYDLR

-1559 AQNKDKLTLS
+1559 AQSKDKLTLS

-1588 VKSATSNITSLTVGV
+1588 VKSGTSNITSLTVGV
-1603 FSSSGNLVTGKT
+1603 FTSSGNLVTGKT

-1633 FNLLSPDTYYYSVI
+1633 FNLLSPDTYYYGVV
-1647 ATNGSYQNQIV
+1647 ATNSSYQNQIV

>member
-1 MKASSEREWVL
+1 MKVSSEQGWVL

-25 LIVFVRILPPVL
+25 LIAFVRILPPVL

-49 TEHIKQNALQKGRGI
+49 TEHIEQNALQKGRGI
-64 MKNQNQVKVFV
+64 MKNQNQIKVFV

-91 AAAME
+91 AAAMV
-96 SVPLATEQTE
+96 STPDPTEQTK
-106 QVEEAVT
+106 EAVT
-113 ETMPEE
+113 EVLPEE
-119 SAPSDFLSISS
+119 YAPADFLSISG
-130 NDAIPDIIQGTPIA
+130 NDAIPNIIQGTPLA
-144 INGVVK
+144 INGTVK

-173 KTLSPNQVEYDLQN
+173 KTLSPNQVECDLQN

-216 TVINQ
+216 IVINQ

-274 VGVYDSKHKMVT
+274 VGVYDSNHKMVT

-323 NGTHANYTVVNQK
+323 NGTHTNYTVVNQK
-336 FIVSSSSTATDDSI
+336 FTVSSSSTATDDSI
-350 KITNSATIPNIT
+350 KITNNATIPNIM

-389 ANNTLITGNSAS
+389 ANNTLVTGNSAS

-447 TVSESGS
+447 IVSESGS

-557 FTVSGGSTTT
+557 FTVSDGST
-567 TDTLSMTGGVTIPNI
+567 
-582 KVGNVVS
+582 
-589 IRGTV
+589 
-594 TSASSNLK
+594 
-602 SVTVGVYDSNNKL
+602 
-615 VTGKTVAPNA
+615 
-625 KTYNVRNLDAYVS
+625 
-638 FGNLKAGTYYY
+638 
-649 KVIASNAANT
+649 
-659 NVAVV
+659 
-664 NQKFT
+664 
-669 VSDGSSTTTDK
+669 TTTDK

-737 YNIRNLD
+737 YN
-744 AYVSFGDLK
+744 
-753 AGTYYYKVIASNAA
+753 
-767 NTNVAIVNQ
+767 
-776 KFTVSDGSSTTTD
+776 
-789 KLSITGGVTI
+789 
-799 PNIKVGN
+799 
-806 VVSIRGTVTSA
+806 
-817 SSNLKS
+817 
-823 VTVGVYDS
+823 
-831 SNKLVTGKTVAPNA
+831 
-845 KTYNVRNL
+845 VRNL
-853 DAYVSFGDLKAGTY
+853 DAYVSFGD
-867 YYKVIT
+867 
-873 SNAANTNVAVVNQ
+873 
-886 KFTVSDGSSTTTDTL
+886 
-901 SITGG
+901 
-906 VTIPNIK
+906 
-913 IGNVVSIR
+913 
-921 GTVTSAS
+921 
-928 SNLKSVTVGVYDSNN
+928 
-943 KLVTGK
+943 
-949 TVAPNAKTY
+949 
-958 NVRNLDAYVSFG
+958 
-970 DLKAGTYYYKVI
+970 
-982 ASNAANTNVAVVNQK
+982 
-997 FTVSDGSST
+997 
-1006 TTTDT
+1006 
-1011 LSITGGVT
+1011 
-1019 IPNIKVGN
+1019 
-1027 VVSIR
+1027 
-1032 GTVTST
+1032 
-1038 SSNLKSVTVGVY
+1038 
-1050 DSNNKLVTGK
+1050 
-1060 TATPN
+1060 
-1065 AKTYNIRNLDAYVD
+1065 
-1079 FGSLKAGTYYYKVF
+1079 
-1093 ATNATT
+1093 
-1099 TNFPVV
+1099 
-1105 EQKFTVSANGGTTS
+1105 
-1119 NTDTLSITGGTTVPN
+1119 
-1134 IKVGNT
+1134 
-1140 VVVQGTIQSKTS
+1140 
-1152 NITSLTVGVFDQN
+1152 
-1165 QKLVTGKTVHPN
+1165 
-1177 VRTYNVH
+1177 
-1184 NLDYYVNF
+1184 
-1192 GDLKAGTYYYKVI
+1192 
-1205 ATNGAY
+1205 
-1211 TNQAVVNQ
+1211 
-1219 KFTVS
+1219 
-1224 DGSSTTTDKLSMT
+1224 
-1237 GGVTIPNIK
+1237 
-1246 VGNVV
+1246 
-1251 SIRGTVTSASS
+1251 
-1262 NLKSVTVGV
+1262 
-1271 YDSNNNLVTGKTVAP
+1271 
-1286 NAKTYNVR
+1286 
-1294 NLDAYVSFGDLQAG
+1294 
-1308 TYYYRVF
+1308 
-1315 ATNAANTNVAVVN
+1315 
-1328 QKFTVSDG
+1328 
-1336 SSTTTDKLSMTG
+1336 
-1348 GVTIP
+1348 
-1353 NIKVGNVV
+1353 
-1361 SIRGTV
+1361 
-1367 TSASSNLKSVTA
+1367 
-1379 GVYDSNNKLVTGK
+1379 
-1392 TATPNAKTYN
+1392 
-1402 VSNLDAYVDFGS
+1402 

-1504 VKPNAKSYDLR
+1504 AKPNAKSYDLR

-1559 AQNKDKLTLS
+1559 AQSKDKLTLS

-1588 VKSATSNITSLTVGV
+1588 VKSGTSNITSLTVGV
-1603 FSSSGNLVTGKT
+1603 FTSSGNLVTGKT

-1633 FNLLSPDTYYYSVI
+1633 FNLLSPDTYYYGVV
-1647 ATNGSYQNQIV
+1647 ATNSSYQNQIV

>member
-1 MKASSEREWVL
+1 
-12 ILNVKFYIISYIF
+12 
-25 LIVFVRILPPVL
+25 
-37 RKKSGR
+37 
-43 NLQQSA
+43 
-49 TEHIKQNALQKGRGI
+49 
-64 MKNQNQVKVFV
+64 MKNQNQIKVFV

-91 AAAME
+91 AAAMV
-96 SVPLATEQTE
+96 STPDPTEQTK
-106 QVEEAVT
+106 EAVT
-113 ETMPEE
+113 EVLPEE
-119 SAPSDFLSISS
+119 YASADFLSISG
-130 NDAIPDIIQGTPIA
+130 NDAIPNIIQGTPLA
-144 INGVVK
+144 INGTVK

-216 TVINQ
+216 IVINQ
-221 SFVVS
+221 SFVIS
-226 SDPTVQVGA
+226 SDPTVQVEA

-274 VGVYDSKHKMVT
+274 VGVYDSNHKMVT

-323 NGTHANYTVVNQK
+323 NGTHTNYTVVNQK
-336 FIVSSSSTATDDSI
+336 FTVSSSSTATDDSI
-350 KITNSATIPNIT
+350 KITNNATIPNIM

-389 ANNTLITGNSAS
+389 ANNTLVTGNSAS

-447 TVSESGS
+447 IVSESGS

-508 RTVVPNA
+508 RTIVPNA

-557 FTVSGGSTTT
+557 FTVSDGSTTT
-567 TDTLSMTGGVTIPNI
+567 TDKLSMTGGVTIPNI
-582 KVGNVVS
+582 KV
-589 IRGTV
+589 
-594 TSASSNLK
+594 
-602 SVTVGVYDSNNKL
+602 
-615 VTGKTVAPNA
+615 
-625 KTYNVRNLDAYVS
+625 
-638 FGNLKAGTYYY
+638 
-649 KVIASNAANT
+649 
-659 NVAVV
+659 
-664 NQKFT
+664 
-669 VSDGSSTTTDK
+669 
-680 LSITGGVTIPNIKVG
+680 
-695 NVVSIR
+695 
-701 GTVTSASS
+701 
-709 NLKSVTVG
+709 
-717 VYDSN
+717 
-722 NKLVTGKTAT
+722 
-732 PNAKT
+732 
-737 YNIRNLD
+737 
-744 AYVSFGDLK
+744 
-753 AGTYYYKVIASNAA
+753 
-767 NTNVAIVNQ
+767 
-776 KFTVSDGSSTTTD
+776 
-789 KLSITGGVTI
+789 
-799 PNIKVGN
+799 
-806 VVSIRGTVTSA
+806 
-817 SSNLKS
+817 
-823 VTVGVYDS
+823 
-831 SNKLVTGKTVAPNA
+831 
-845 KTYNVRNL
+845 
-853 DAYVSFGDLKAGTY
+853 
-867 YYKVIT
+867 
-873 SNAANTNVAVVNQ
+873 
-886 KFTVSDGSSTTTDTL
+886 
-901 SITGG
+901 
-906 VTIPNIK
+906 
-913 IGNVVSIR
+913 GNVVSIR

-1006 TTTDT
+1006 TT
-1011 LSITGGVT
+1011 
-1019 IPNIKVGN
+1019 
-1027 VVSIR
+1027 
-1032 GTVTST
+1032 
-1038 SSNLKSVTVGVY
+1038 
-1050 DSNNKLVTGK
+1050 
-1060 TATPN
+1060 
-1065 AKTYNIRNLDAYVD
+1065 
-1079 FGSLKAGTYYYKVF
+1079 
-1093 ATNATT
+1093 
-1099 TNFPVV
+1099 
-1105 EQKFTVSANGGTTS
+1105 
-1119 NTDTLSITGGTTVPN
+1119 
-1134 IKVGNT
+1134 
-1140 VVVQGTIQSKTS
+1140 
-1152 NITSLTVGVFDQN
+1152 
-1165 QKLVTGKTVHPN
+1165 
-1177 VRTYNVH
+1177 
-1184 NLDYYVNF
+1184 
-1192 GDLKAGTYYYKVI
+1192 
-1205 ATNGAY
+1205 
-1211 TNQAVVNQ
+1211 
-1219 KFTVS
+1219 
-1224 DGSSTTTDKLSMT
+1224 DKLSMT

-1271 YDSNNNLVTGKTVAP
+1271 YDSNNKLVTGKTATP

-1294 NLDAYVSFGDLQAG
+1294 NLDAYVSFGD
-1308 TYYYRVF
+1308 
-1315 ATNAANTNVAVVN
+1315 
-1328 QKFTVSDG
+1328 
-1336 SSTTTDKLSMTG
+1336 
-1348 GVTIP
+1348 
-1353 NIKVGNVV
+1353 
-1361 SIRGTV
+1361 
-1367 TSASSNLKSVTA
+1367 
-1379 GVYDSNNKLVTGK
+1379 
-1392 TATPNAKTYN
+1392 
-1402 VSNLDAYVDFGS
+1402 

-1504 VKPNAKSYDLR
+1504 AKPNAKSYDLR

-1559 AQNKDKLTLS
+1559 AQSKDKLTLS

-1588 VKSATSNITSLTVGV
+1588 VKSGTSNITSLTVGV

-1633 FNLLSPDTYYYSVI
+1633 FNLLSPDTYYYGVI
-1647 ATNGSYQNQIV
+1647 ATNSSYQNQIV

>member
-1 MKASSEREWVL
+1 MKVSSEREWVL
-12 ILNVKFYIISYIF
+12 VLNVKFYIISYIF
-25 LIVFVRILPPVL
+25 LIVFVRVLPPVL

-49 TEHIKQNALQKGRGI
+49 TEHIEQNALQKGRGI
-64 MKNQNQVKVFV
+64 MKNQNQIKVFV

-91 AAAME
+91 AAAMV
-96 SVPLATEQTE
+96 STPDPTEQTK
-106 QVEEAVT
+106 EAVT
-113 ETMPEE
+113 EVLPEE
-119 SAPSDFLSISS
+119 YAPADFLSISG
-130 NDAIPDIIQGTPIA
+130 NDAIPNIIQGTPLA
-144 INGVVK
+144 INGTVK

-173 KTLSPNQVEYDLQN
+173 KTLSPNQVEYGLQN

-216 TVINQ
+216 IVINQ

-274 VGVYDSKHKMVT
+274 VGVYDSNHKMVT

-323 NGTHANYTVVNQK
+323 NGTHTNYTVVNQK
-336 FIVSSSSTATDDSI
+336 FTVSSSSTATDDSI
-350 KITNSATIPNIT
+350 KITNNATIPNIM

-389 ANNTLITGNSAS
+389 ANNTLVTGNSAS

-447 TVSESGS
+447 IVSESGS

-508 RTVVPNA
+508 RTVVPNT

-557 FTVSGGSTTT
+557 FTVSDGSTTT
-567 TDTLSMTGGVTIPNI
+567 TDKLSMTGGVTIPNI
-582 KVGNVVS
+582 KV
-589 IRGTV
+589 
-594 TSASSNLK
+594 
-602 SVTVGVYDSNNKL
+602 
-615 VTGKTVAPNA
+615 
-625 KTYNVRNLDAYVS
+625 
-638 FGNLKAGTYYY
+638 
-649 KVIASNAANT
+649 
-659 NVAVV
+659 
-664 NQKFT
+664 
-669 VSDGSSTTTDK
+669 
-680 LSITGGVTIPNIKVG
+680 
-695 NVVSIR
+695 
-701 GTVTSASS
+701 
-709 NLKSVTVG
+709 
-717 VYDSN
+717 
-722 NKLVTGKTAT
+722 
-732 PNAKT
+732 
-737 YNIRNLD
+737 
-744 AYVSFGDLK
+744 
-753 AGTYYYKVIASNAA
+753 
-767 NTNVAIVNQ
+767 
-776 KFTVSDGSSTTTD
+776 
-789 KLSITGGVTI
+789 
-799 PNIKVGN
+799 
-806 VVSIRGTVTSA
+806 
-817 SSNLKS
+817 
-823 VTVGVYDS
+823 
-831 SNKLVTGKTVAPNA
+831 
-845 KTYNVRNL
+845 
-853 DAYVSFGDLKAGTY
+853 
-867 YYKVIT
+867 
-873 SNAANTNVAVVNQ
+873 
-886 KFTVSDGSSTTTDTL
+886 
-901 SITGG
+901 
-906 VTIPNIK
+906 
-913 IGNVVSIR
+913 GNVVSIR

-997 FTVSDGSST
+997 FTVSDGST
-1006 TTTDT
+1006 
-1011 LSITGGVT
+1011 
-1019 IPNIKVGN
+1019 
-1027 VVSIR
+1027 
-1032 GTVTST
+1032 
-1038 SSNLKSVTVGVY
+1038 
-1050 DSNNKLVTGK
+1050 
-1060 TATPN
+1060 
-1065 AKTYNIRNLDAYVD
+1065 
-1079 FGSLKAGTYYYKVF
+1079 
-1093 ATNATT
+1093 
-1099 TNFPVV
+1099 
-1105 EQKFTVSANGGTTS
+1105 
-1119 NTDTLSITGGTTVPN
+1119 
-1134 IKVGNT
+1134 
-1140 VVVQGTIQSKTS
+1140 
-1152 NITSLTVGVFDQN
+1152 
-1165 QKLVTGKTVHPN
+1165 
-1177 VRTYNVH
+1177 
-1184 NLDYYVNF
+1184 
-1192 GDLKAGTYYYKVI
+1192 
-1205 ATNGAY
+1205 
-1211 TNQAVVNQ
+1211 
-1219 KFTVS
+1219 
-1224 DGSSTTTDKLSMT
+1224 TTTDKLSIT

-1271 YDSNNNLVTGKTVAP
+1271 YDSNNKLVTGKTATP

-1294 NLDAYVSFGDLQAG
+1294 NLDAYVSFGD
-1308 TYYYRVF
+1308 
-1315 ATNAANTNVAVVN
+1315 
-1328 QKFTVSDG
+1328 
-1336 SSTTTDKLSMTG
+1336 
-1348 GVTIP
+1348 
-1353 NIKVGNVV
+1353 
-1361 SIRGTV
+1361 
-1367 TSASSNLKSVTA
+1367 
-1379 GVYDSNNKLVTGK
+1379 
-1392 TATPNAKTYN
+1392 
-1402 VSNLDAYVDFGS
+1402 

-1504 VKPNAKSYDLR
+1504 AKPNAKSYDLR

-1559 AQNKDKLTLS
+1559 AQSKDKLTLS

-1588 VKSATSNITSLTVGV
+1588 VKSGTSNITSLTVGV
-1603 FSSSGNLVTGKT
+1603 FTSSGNLVTGKT

-1633 FNLLSPDTYYYSVI
+1633 FNLLSPDTYYYGVV
-1647 ATNGSYQNQIV
+1647 ATNSSYQNQIV

>member
-12 ILNVKFYIISYIF
+12 VLNVKFYIISYIF

-49 TEHIKQNALQKGRGI
+49 TEHIEQNALQKGRGI

-106 QVEEAVT
+106 QMEEAVT

-119 SAPSDFLSISS
+119 SLSSDALSISS

-150 SDFSKITVLT
+150 SNFSKITVLT
-160 VGVYNAAGEQVIG
+160 VGVYNAVGEQVIG

-216 TVINQ
+216 IVINQ

-274 VGVYDSKHKMVT
+274 VGVYDSNHKMVT

-323 NGTHANYTVVNQK
+323 NGTHTNYTVVNQK
-336 FIVSSSSTATDDSI
+336 FTVSSSSTATDDSI
-350 KITNSATIPNIT
+350 KITNNATIPNIM

-389 ANNTLITGNSAS
+389 TNNTLVTGNSAS

-413 AAVKFGNLKA
+413 AAVKFGNLKT

-500 EDGTSVTG
+500 EDGTSITG

-557 FTVSGGSTTT
+557 FIVSG
-567 TDTLSMTGGVTIPNI
+567 
-582 KVGNVVS
+582 
-589 IRGTV
+589 
-594 TSASSNLK
+594 
-602 SVTVGVYDSNNKL
+602 
-615 VTGKTVAPNA
+615 
-625 KTYNVRNLDAYVS
+625 
-638 FGNLKAGTYYY
+638 
-649 KVIASNAANT
+649 
-659 NVAVV
+659 
-664 NQKFT
+664 
-669 VSDGSSTTTDK
+669 GSSTTTDT

-737 YNIRNLD
+737 YN
-744 AYVSFGDLK
+744 
-753 AGTYYYKVIASNAA
+753 
-767 NTNVAIVNQ
+767 
-776 KFTVSDGSSTTTD
+776 
-789 KLSITGGVTI
+789 
-799 PNIKVGN
+799 
-806 VVSIRGTVTSA
+806 
-817 SSNLKS
+817 
-823 VTVGVYDS
+823 
-831 SNKLVTGKTVAPNA
+831 
-845 KTYNVRNL
+845 VRNL
-853 DAYVSFGDLKAGTY
+853 DAYVSFGD
-867 YYKVIT
+867 
-873 SNAANTNVAVVNQ
+873 
-886 KFTVSDGSSTTTDTL
+886 
-901 SITGG
+901 
-906 VTIPNIK
+906 
-913 IGNVVSIR
+913 
-921 GTVTSAS
+921 
-928 SNLKSVTVGVYDSNN
+928 
-943 KLVTGK
+943 
-949 TVAPNAKTY
+949 
-958 NVRNLDAYVSFG
+958 
-970 DLKAGTYYYKVI
+970 
-982 ASNAANTNVAVVNQK
+982 
-997 FTVSDGSST
+997 
-1006 TTTDT
+1006 
-1011 LSITGGVT
+1011 
-1019 IPNIKVGN
+1019 
-1027 VVSIR
+1027 
-1032 GTVTST
+1032 
-1038 SSNLKSVTVGVY
+1038 
-1050 DSNNKLVTGK
+1050 
-1060 TATPN
+1060 
-1065 AKTYNIRNLDAYVD
+1065 
-1079 FGSLKAGTYYYKVF
+1079 
-1093 ATNATT
+1093 
-1099 TNFPVV
+1099 
-1105 EQKFTVSANGGTTS
+1105 
-1119 NTDTLSITGGTTVPN
+1119 
-1134 IKVGNT
+1134 
-1140 VVVQGTIQSKTS
+1140 
-1152 NITSLTVGVFDQN
+1152 
-1165 QKLVTGKTVHPN
+1165 
-1177 VRTYNVH
+1177 
-1184 NLDYYVNF
+1184 
-1192 GDLKAGTYYYKVI
+1192 
-1205 ATNGAY
+1205 
-1211 TNQAVVNQ
+1211 
-1219 KFTVS
+1219 
-1224 DGSSTTTDKLSMT
+1224 
-1237 GGVTIPNIK
+1237 
-1246 VGNVV
+1246 
-1251 SIRGTVTSASS
+1251 
-1262 NLKSVTVGV
+1262 
-1271 YDSNNNLVTGKTVAP
+1271 
-1286 NAKTYNVR
+1286 
-1294 NLDAYVSFGDLQAG
+1294 
-1308 TYYYRVF
+1308 
-1315 ATNAANTNVAVVN
+1315 
-1328 QKFTVSDG
+1328 
-1336 SSTTTDKLSMTG
+1336 
-1348 GVTIP
+1348 
-1353 NIKVGNVV
+1353 
-1361 SIRGTV
+1361 
-1367 TSASSNLKSVTA
+1367 
-1379 GVYDSNNKLVTGK
+1379 
-1392 TATPNAKTYN
+1392 
-1402 VSNLDAYVDFGS
+1402 

-1504 VKPNAKSYDLR
+1504 AKPNAKSYDLR

-1559 AQNKDKLTLS
+1559 AQSKDKLTLS
-1569 GGTTIPNIKVG
+1569 GGATIPNIKVG

-1588 VKSATSNITSLTVGV
+1588 VKSGTSNITSLTVGV

-1633 FNLLSPDTYYYSVI
+1633 FNLLSPDTYYYGVI
-1647 ATNGSYQNQIV
+1647 ATNSSYQNQIV

>member
-1 MKASSEREWVL
+1 
-12 ILNVKFYIISYIF
+12 
-25 LIVFVRILPPVL
+25 
-37 RKKSGR
+37 
-43 NLQQSA
+43 
-49 TEHIKQNALQKGRGI
+49 
-64 MKNQNQVKVFV
+64 MKNQNQIKVFV

-91 AAAME
+91 AAAMV
-96 SVPLATEQTE
+96 STPDPTEQTKE
-106 QVEEAVT
+106 VVT
-113 ETMPEE
+113 EVLPEE
-119 SAPSDFLSISS
+119 YASADFLSISG
-130 NDAIPDIIQGTPIA
+130 NDAIPNIIQGTPLA
-144 INGVVK
+144 INGTVK

-216 TVINQ
+216 IVINQ
-221 SFVVS
+221 SFVIS
-226 SDPTVQVGA
+226 SDPTVQVEA

-274 VGVYDSKHKMVT
+274 VGVYDSNHKMVT

-323 NGTHANYTVVNQK
+323 NGTHTNYTVVNQK
-336 FIVSSSSTATDDSI
+336 FTVSSGSTATDDSI
-350 KITNSATIPNIT
+350 KITNNATIPNIM

-389 ANNTLITGNSAS
+389 ANNTLVTGNSAS

-447 TVSESGS
+447 IVSESGS

-557 FTVSGGSTTT
+557 FTVSDGST
-567 TDTLSMTGGVTIPNI
+567 
-582 KVGNVVS
+582 
-589 IRGTV
+589 
-594 TSASSNLK
+594 
-602 SVTVGVYDSNNKL
+602 
-615 VTGKTVAPNA
+615 
-625 KTYNVRNLDAYVS
+625 
-638 FGNLKAGTYYY
+638 
-649 KVIASNAANT
+649 
-659 NVAVV
+659 
-664 NQKFT
+664 
-669 VSDGSSTTTDK
+669 TTTDK

-737 YNIRNLD
+737 YN
-744 AYVSFGDLK
+744 
-753 AGTYYYKVIASNAA
+753 
-767 NTNVAIVNQ
+767 
-776 KFTVSDGSSTTTD
+776 
-789 KLSITGGVTI
+789 
-799 PNIKVGN
+799 
-806 VVSIRGTVTSA
+806 
-817 SSNLKS
+817 
-823 VTVGVYDS
+823 
-831 SNKLVTGKTVAPNA
+831 
-845 KTYNVRNL
+845 
-853 DAYVSFGDLKAGTY
+853 
-867 YYKVIT
+867 
-873 SNAANTNVAVVNQ
+873 
-886 KFTVSDGSSTTTDTL
+886 
-901 SITGG
+901 
-906 VTIPNIK
+906 
-913 IGNVVSIR
+913 
-921 GTVTSAS
+921 
-928 SNLKSVTVGVYDSNN
+928 
-943 KLVTGK
+943 
-949 TVAPNAKTY
+949 
-958 NVRNLDAYVSFG
+958 VRNLDAYVSFG

-997 FTVSDGSST
+997 FTVSDGST
-1006 TTTDT
+1006 
-1011 LSITGGVT
+1011 
-1019 IPNIKVGN
+1019 
-1027 VVSIR
+1027 
-1032 GTVTST
+1032 
-1038 SSNLKSVTVGVY
+1038 
-1050 DSNNKLVTGK
+1050 
-1060 TATPN
+1060 
-1065 AKTYNIRNLDAYVD
+1065 
-1079 FGSLKAGTYYYKVF
+1079 
-1093 ATNATT
+1093 
-1099 TNFPVV
+1099 
-1105 EQKFTVSANGGTTS
+1105 
-1119 NTDTLSITGGTTVPN
+1119 
-1134 IKVGNT
+1134 
-1140 VVVQGTIQSKTS
+1140 
-1152 NITSLTVGVFDQN
+1152 
-1165 QKLVTGKTVHPN
+1165 
-1177 VRTYNVH
+1177 
-1184 NLDYYVNF
+1184 
-1192 GDLKAGTYYYKVI
+1192 
-1205 ATNGAY
+1205 
-1211 TNQAVVNQ
+1211 
-1219 KFTVS
+1219 
-1224 DGSSTTTDKLSMT
+1224 TTTDKLSMT

-1271 YDSNNNLVTGKTVAP
+1271 YDSNNKLVTGKTATP

-1294 NLDAYVSFGDLQAG
+1294 NLDAYVSFGD
-1308 TYYYRVF
+1308 
-1315 ATNAANTNVAVVN
+1315 
-1328 QKFTVSDG
+1328 
-1336 SSTTTDKLSMTG
+1336 
-1348 GVTIP
+1348 
-1353 NIKVGNVV
+1353 
-1361 SIRGTV
+1361 
-1367 TSASSNLKSVTA
+1367 
-1379 GVYDSNNKLVTGK
+1379 
-1392 TATPNAKTYN
+1392 
-1402 VSNLDAYVDFGS
+1402 

-1504 VKPNAKSYDLR
+1504 AKPNAKSYDLR

-1559 AQNKDKLTLS
+1559 AQSKDKLTLS

-1588 VKSATSNITSLTVGV
+1588 VKSGTSNITSLTVGV
-1603 FSSSGNLVTGKT
+1603 FTSSGNLVTGKT

-1633 FNLLSPDTYYYSVI
+1633 FNLLSPDTYYYGVV
-1647 ATNGSYQNQIV
+1647 ATNSSYQNQIV

>member
-1 MKASSEREWVL
+1 
-12 ILNVKFYIISYIF
+12 
-25 LIVFVRILPPVL
+25 
-37 RKKSGR
+37 
-43 NLQQSA
+43 
-49 TEHIKQNALQKGRGI
+49 
-64 MKNQNQVKVFV
+64 MKNQNQIKVFV

-91 AAAME
+91 AAAMV
-96 SVPLATEQTE
+96 STPDPTEQTK
-106 QVEEAVT
+106 EAVT
-113 ETMPEE
+113 EVLPEE
-119 SAPSDFLSISS
+119 YASADFLSISG
-130 NDAIPDIIQGTPIA
+130 NDAIPNIIQGTPLA
-144 INGVVK
+144 INGTVK

-216 TVINQ
+216 IVINQ
-221 SFVVS
+221 SFVIS
-226 SDPTVQVGA
+226 SDPTVQVEA

-274 VGVYDSKHKMVT
+274 VGVYDSNHKMVT

-323 NGTHANYTVVNQK
+323 NGTHTNYTVVNQK
-336 FIVSSSSTATDDSI
+336 FTVSSSSTATDDSI
-350 KITNSATIPNIT
+350 KITNNATIPNIM

-389 ANNTLITGNSAS
+389 ANNTLVTGNSAS

-447 TVSESGS
+447 IVSESGS

-508 RTVVPNA
+508 RTIVPNA

-557 FTVSGGSTTT
+557 FTVSDGSTTT
-567 TDTLSMTGGVTIPNI
+567 TDKLSM
-582 KVGNVVS
+582 
-589 IRGTV
+589 
-594 TSASSNLK
+594 
-602 SVTVGVYDSNNKL
+602 
-615 VTGKTVAPNA
+615 
-625 KTYNVRNLDAYVS
+625 
-638 FGNLKAGTYYY
+638 
-649 KVIASNAANT
+649 
-659 NVAVV
+659 
-664 NQKFT
+664 
-669 VSDGSSTTTDK
+669 
-680 LSITGGVTIPNIKVG
+680 TGGVTIPNIKVG

-737 YNIRNLD
+737 YN
-744 AYVSFGDLK
+744 
-753 AGTYYYKVIASNAA
+753 
-767 NTNVAIVNQ
+767 
-776 KFTVSDGSSTTTD
+776 
-789 KLSITGGVTI
+789 
-799 PNIKVGN
+799 
-806 VVSIRGTVTSA
+806 
-817 SSNLKS
+817 
-823 VTVGVYDS
+823 
-831 SNKLVTGKTVAPNA
+831 
-845 KTYNVRNL
+845 VRNL
-853 DAYVSFGDLKAGTY
+853 DAYVSFGD
-867 YYKVIT
+867 
-873 SNAANTNVAVVNQ
+873 
-886 KFTVSDGSSTTTDTL
+886 
-901 SITGG
+901 
-906 VTIPNIK
+906 
-913 IGNVVSIR
+913 
-921 GTVTSAS
+921 
-928 SNLKSVTVGVYDSNN
+928 
-943 KLVTGK
+943 
-949 TVAPNAKTY
+949 
-958 NVRNLDAYVSFG
+958 
-970 DLKAGTYYYKVI
+970 
-982 ASNAANTNVAVVNQK
+982 
-997 FTVSDGSST
+997 
-1006 TTTDT
+1006 
-1011 LSITGGVT
+1011 
-1019 IPNIKVGN
+1019 
-1027 VVSIR
+1027 
-1032 GTVTST
+1032 
-1038 SSNLKSVTVGVY
+1038 
-1050 DSNNKLVTGK
+1050 
-1060 TATPN
+1060 
-1065 AKTYNIRNLDAYVD
+1065 
-1079 FGSLKAGTYYYKVF
+1079 
-1093 ATNATT
+1093 
-1099 TNFPVV
+1099 
-1105 EQKFTVSANGGTTS
+1105 
-1119 NTDTLSITGGTTVPN
+1119 
-1134 IKVGNT
+1134 
-1140 VVVQGTIQSKTS
+1140 
-1152 NITSLTVGVFDQN
+1152 
-1165 QKLVTGKTVHPN
+1165 
-1177 VRTYNVH
+1177 
-1184 NLDYYVNF
+1184 
-1192 GDLKAGTYYYKVI
+1192 
-1205 ATNGAY
+1205 
-1211 TNQAVVNQ
+1211 
-1219 KFTVS
+1219 
-1224 DGSSTTTDKLSMT
+1224 
-1237 GGVTIPNIK
+1237 
-1246 VGNVV
+1246 
-1251 SIRGTVTSASS
+1251 
-1262 NLKSVTVGV
+1262 
-1271 YDSNNNLVTGKTVAP
+1271 
-1286 NAKTYNVR
+1286 
-1294 NLDAYVSFGDLQAG
+1294 
-1308 TYYYRVF
+1308 
-1315 ATNAANTNVAVVN
+1315 
-1328 QKFTVSDG
+1328 
-1336 SSTTTDKLSMTG
+1336 
-1348 GVTIP
+1348 
-1353 NIKVGNVV
+1353 
-1361 SIRGTV
+1361 
-1367 TSASSNLKSVTA
+1367 
-1379 GVYDSNNKLVTGK
+1379 
-1392 TATPNAKTYN
+1392 
-1402 VSNLDAYVDFGS
+1402 

-1504 VKPNAKSYDLR
+1504 AKPNAKSYDLR

-1559 AQNKDKLTLS
+1559 AQSKDKLTLS

-1588 VKSATSNITSLTVGV
+1588 VKSGTSNITSLTVGV

-1633 FNLLSPDTYYYSVI
+1633 FNLLSPDTYYYGVI
-1647 ATNGSYQNQIV
+1647 ATNSSYQNQIV

>member
-1 MKASSEREWVL
+1 
-12 ILNVKFYIISYIF
+12 
-25 LIVFVRILPPVL
+25 
-37 RKKSGR
+37 
-43 NLQQSA
+43 
-49 TEHIKQNALQKGRGI
+49 
-64 MKNQNQVKVFV
+64 MKNQNQIKVFV

-91 AAAME
+91 AAAMV
-96 SVPLATEQTE
+96 STPDPTEQTK
-106 QVEEAVT
+106 EAVT
-113 ETMPEE
+113 EVLPEE
-119 SAPSDFLSISS
+119 YAPADFLSISG
-130 NDAIPDIIQGTPIA
+130 NDAIPNIIQGTPLA
-144 INGVVK
+144 INGTVK

-160 VGVYNAAGEQVIG
+160 AGVYDATGKQVLG
-173 KTLSPNQVEYDLQN
+173 KTLSPNQVEFNLQS
-187 LNDAL
+187 LNDDL
-192 PFENLQAGTYQYRVT
+192 PFETLQAGTYQYRVT

-216 TVINQ
+216 IVINQ

-274 VGVYDSKHKMVT
+274 VGVYDSNHKMVT

-323 NGTHANYTVVNQK
+323 NGTHTNYTVVNQK
-336 FIVSSSSTATDDSI
+336 FTVSSSSTATDDSI
-350 KITNSATIPNIT
+350 KITNNATIPNIM

-389 ANNTLITGNSAS
+389 ANNTLVTGNSAS
-401 PNAKTYN
+401 PNAKIYN

-447 TVSESGS
+447 IVSESGS

-557 FTVSGGSTTT
+557 FTVSDDST
-567 TDTLSMTGGVTIPNI
+567 
-582 KVGNVVS
+582 
-589 IRGTV
+589 
-594 TSASSNLK
+594 
-602 SVTVGVYDSNNKL
+602 
-615 VTGKTVAPNA
+615 
-625 KTYNVRNLDAYVS
+625 
-638 FGNLKAGTYYY
+638 
-649 KVIASNAANT
+649 
-659 NVAVV
+659 
-664 NQKFT
+664 
-669 VSDGSSTTTDK
+669 TTTDK

-701 GTVTSASS
+701 GTVISASS

-737 YNIRNLD
+737 YN
-744 AYVSFGDLK
+744 
-753 AGTYYYKVIASNAA
+753 
-767 NTNVAIVNQ
+767 
-776 KFTVSDGSSTTTD
+776 
-789 KLSITGGVTI
+789 
-799 PNIKVGN
+799 
-806 VVSIRGTVTSA
+806 
-817 SSNLKS
+817 
-823 VTVGVYDS
+823 
-831 SNKLVTGKTVAPNA
+831 
-845 KTYNVRNL
+845 VRNL
-853 DAYVSFGDLKAGTY
+853 DAYVSFGD
-867 YYKVIT
+867 
-873 SNAANTNVAVVNQ
+873 
-886 KFTVSDGSSTTTDTL
+886 
-901 SITGG
+901 
-906 VTIPNIK
+906 
-913 IGNVVSIR
+913 
-921 GTVTSAS
+921 
-928 SNLKSVTVGVYDSNN
+928 
-943 KLVTGK
+943 
-949 TVAPNAKTY
+949 
-958 NVRNLDAYVSFG
+958 
-970 DLKAGTYYYKVI
+970 
-982 ASNAANTNVAVVNQK
+982 
-997 FTVSDGSST
+997 
-1006 TTTDT
+1006 
-1011 LSITGGVT
+1011 
-1019 IPNIKVGN
+1019 
-1027 VVSIR
+1027 
-1032 GTVTST
+1032 
-1038 SSNLKSVTVGVY
+1038 
-1050 DSNNKLVTGK
+1050 
-1060 TATPN
+1060 
-1065 AKTYNIRNLDAYVD
+1065 
-1079 FGSLKAGTYYYKVF
+1079 
-1093 ATNATT
+1093 
-1099 TNFPVV
+1099 
-1105 EQKFTVSANGGTTS
+1105 
-1119 NTDTLSITGGTTVPN
+1119 
-1134 IKVGNT
+1134 
-1140 VVVQGTIQSKTS
+1140 
-1152 NITSLTVGVFDQN
+1152 
-1165 QKLVTGKTVHPN
+1165 
-1177 VRTYNVH
+1177 
-1184 NLDYYVNF
+1184 
-1192 GDLKAGTYYYKVI
+1192 
-1205 ATNGAY
+1205 
-1211 TNQAVVNQ
+1211 
-1219 KFTVS
+1219 
-1224 DGSSTTTDKLSMT
+1224 
-1237 GGVTIPNIK
+1237 
-1246 VGNVV
+1246 
-1251 SIRGTVTSASS
+1251 
-1262 NLKSVTVGV
+1262 
-1271 YDSNNNLVTGKTVAP
+1271 
-1286 NAKTYNVR
+1286 
-1294 NLDAYVSFGDLQAG
+1294 
-1308 TYYYRVF
+1308 
-1315 ATNAANTNVAVVN
+1315 
-1328 QKFTVSDG
+1328 
-1336 SSTTTDKLSMTG
+1336 
-1348 GVTIP
+1348 
-1353 NIKVGNVV
+1353 
-1361 SIRGTV
+1361 
-1367 TSASSNLKSVTA
+1367 
-1379 GVYDSNNKLVTGK
+1379 
-1392 TATPNAKTYN
+1392 
-1402 VSNLDAYVDFGS
+1402 

-1504 VKPNAKSYDLR
+1504 AKPNAKSYDLR

-1559 AQNKDKLTLS
+1559 AQSKDKLTLS

-1603 FSSSGNLVTGKT
+1603 FTASGNFVTGKT
-1615 VRPNAKSYDIH
+1615 VKPNAKSYD
-1626 QVDAYVN
+1626 VSRLDNYVN
-1633 FNLLSPDTYYYSVI
+1633 FNILSADTYYYGII

-1658 SYQKFTVT
+1658 SYQKFKVT
-1666 K
+1666 E

>member
-1 MKASSEREWVL
+1 
-12 ILNVKFYIISYIF
+12 
-25 LIVFVRILPPVL
+25 
-37 RKKSGR
+37 
-43 NLQQSA
+43 
-49 TEHIKQNALQKGRGI
+49 
-64 MKNQNQVKVFV
+64 MKNQNQIKVFV

-106 QVEEAVT
+106 QMEEAVT

-119 SAPSDFLSISS
+119 SLSSDALSISS
-130 NDAIPDIIQGTPIA
+130 NDAIPDIIQGTPLA
-144 INGVVK
+144 INGTVK

-160 VGVYNAAGEQVIG
+160 AGVYDATGKQVLG
-173 KTLSPNQVEYDLQN
+173 KTLSPNQVEFNLQS
-187 LNDAL
+187 LNDDL
-192 PFENLQAGTYQYRVT
+192 PFETLQAGTYHYRVT
-207 ASNATNQNY
+207 ASNATHQDF

-274 VGVYDSKHKMVT
+274 VGVYDSNHKMVT

-323 NGTHANYTVVNQK
+323 NGTHTNYTVVNQK
-336 FIVSSSSTATDDSI
+336 FTVSSSSTATDDSI
-350 KITNSATIPNIT
+350 KITNNATIPNIM

-389 ANNTLITGNSAS
+389 ANNTLVTGNSAS

-408 VANMD
+408 IANMD

-447 TVSESGS
+447 IVSKSGS

-557 FTVSGGSTTT
+557 FTVSDGST
-567 TDTLSMTGGVTIPNI
+567 
-582 KVGNVVS
+582 
-589 IRGTV
+589 
-594 TSASSNLK
+594 
-602 SVTVGVYDSNNKL
+602 
-615 VTGKTVAPNA
+615 
-625 KTYNVRNLDAYVS
+625 
-638 FGNLKAGTYYY
+638 
-649 KVIASNAANT
+649 
-659 NVAVV
+659 
-664 NQKFT
+664 
-669 VSDGSSTTTDK
+669 TTTDK

-737 YNIRNLD
+737 YN
-744 AYVSFGDLK
+744 
-753 AGTYYYKVIASNAA
+753 
-767 NTNVAIVNQ
+767 
-776 KFTVSDGSSTTTD
+776 
-789 KLSITGGVTI
+789 
-799 PNIKVGN
+799 
-806 VVSIRGTVTSA
+806 
-817 SSNLKS
+817 
-823 VTVGVYDS
+823 
-831 SNKLVTGKTVAPNA
+831 
-845 KTYNVRNL
+845 VRNL
-853 DAYVSFGDLKAGTY
+853 DAYVSFGD
-867 YYKVIT
+867 
-873 SNAANTNVAVVNQ
+873 
-886 KFTVSDGSSTTTDTL
+886 
-901 SITGG
+901 
-906 VTIPNIK
+906 
-913 IGNVVSIR
+913 
-921 GTVTSAS
+921 
-928 SNLKSVTVGVYDSNN
+928 
-943 KLVTGK
+943 
-949 TVAPNAKTY
+949 
-958 NVRNLDAYVSFG
+958 
-970 DLKAGTYYYKVI
+970 
-982 ASNAANTNVAVVNQK
+982 
-997 FTVSDGSST
+997 
-1006 TTTDT
+1006 
-1011 LSITGGVT
+1011 
-1019 IPNIKVGN
+1019 
-1027 VVSIR
+1027 
-1032 GTVTST
+1032 
-1038 SSNLKSVTVGVY
+1038 
-1050 DSNNKLVTGK
+1050 
-1060 TATPN
+1060 
-1065 AKTYNIRNLDAYVD
+1065 
-1079 FGSLKAGTYYYKVF
+1079 
-1093 ATNATT
+1093 
-1099 TNFPVV
+1099 
-1105 EQKFTVSANGGTTS
+1105 
-1119 NTDTLSITGGTTVPN
+1119 
-1134 IKVGNT
+1134 
-1140 VVVQGTIQSKTS
+1140 
-1152 NITSLTVGVFDQN
+1152 
-1165 QKLVTGKTVHPN
+1165 
-1177 VRTYNVH
+1177 
-1184 NLDYYVNF
+1184 
-1192 GDLKAGTYYYKVI
+1192 
-1205 ATNGAY
+1205 
-1211 TNQAVVNQ
+1211 
-1219 KFTVS
+1219 
-1224 DGSSTTTDKLSMT
+1224 
-1237 GGVTIPNIK
+1237 
-1246 VGNVV
+1246 
-1251 SIRGTVTSASS
+1251 
-1262 NLKSVTVGV
+1262 
-1271 YDSNNNLVTGKTVAP
+1271 
-1286 NAKTYNVR
+1286 
-1294 NLDAYVSFGDLQAG
+1294 
-1308 TYYYRVF
+1308 
-1315 ATNAANTNVAVVN
+1315 
-1328 QKFTVSDG
+1328 
-1336 SSTTTDKLSMTG
+1336 
-1348 GVTIP
+1348 
-1353 NIKVGNVV
+1353 
-1361 SIRGTV
+1361 
-1367 TSASSNLKSVTA
+1367 
-1379 GVYDSNNKLVTGK
+1379 
-1392 TATPNAKTYN
+1392 
-1402 VSNLDAYVDFGS
+1402 

-1504 VKPNAKSYDLR
+1504 AKPNAKSYDLR

-1559 AQNKDKLTLS
+1559 AQSKDKLTLS

-1603 FSSSGNLVTGKT
+1603 FTASGNFVTGKT
-1615 VRPNAKSYDIH
+1615 VKPNAKSYD
-1626 QVDAYVN
+1626 VSRLDNYVN
-1633 FNLLSPDTYYYSVI
+1633 FNILSADTYYYGII

-1658 SYQKFTVT
+1658 SYQKFKVT
-1666 K
+1666 E

>member
-1 MKASSEREWVL
+1 
-12 ILNVKFYIISYIF
+12 
-25 LIVFVRILPPVL
+25 
-37 RKKSGR
+37 
-43 NLQQSA
+43 
-49 TEHIKQNALQKGRGI
+49 
-64 MKNQNQVKVFV
+64 MKNQNQIKVFV

-91 AAAME
+91 AAAMV
-96 SVPLATEQTE
+96 STPDPTEQTK
-106 QVEEAVT
+106 EAVT
-113 ETMPEE
+113 EVLPEE
-119 SAPSDFLSISS
+119 YAPADFLSISG
-130 NDAIPDIIQGTPIA
+130 NDAIPNIIQGTPLA
-144 INGVVK
+144 INGTVK

-216 TVINQ
+216 IVINQ

-274 VGVYDSKHKMVT
+274 VGVYDSNHKMVT

-323 NGTHANYTVVNQK
+323 NGTHTNYTVVNQK
-336 FIVSSSSTATDDSI
+336 FTVSSSSSTATDDSI
-350 KITNSATIPNIT
+350 KITNNATIPNIM

-389 ANNTLITGNSAS
+389 ANNTLVTGNSAS
-401 PNAKTYN
+401 PNAKIYN

-447 TVSESGS
+447 IVSESGS

-557 FTVSGGSTTT
+557 FTVSDGSTTT
-567 TDTLSMTGGVTIPNI
+567 TDKLSITGGVTIPNI

-625 KTYNVRNLDAYVS
+625 KTYNIRNLDAYVS
-638 FGNLKAGTYYY
+638 FGDLKAGTYYY

-669 VSDGSSTTTDK
+669 VSDGSTTTTDTLSITGGVTIPNIKVGNVVSIRGTVTSASSNLKSVTVGVYDSNNKLVTGKTVAPHAKTYNVRNLDAYVDFGSLKAGTYYYKVFATNATTTNFPVVEQKFTVSANGGTTSADTLSITGGTTVPNIKVGNTVVVQGTVQSKTSNITSLTIGVFDQNQKLVTGKTVHPNARTYNVHNLDYYVNFGDLKAGTYYYKVIATNGAYTNQAVVNQKFTVSDGSTTTTDK

-737 YNIRNLD
+737 YN
-744 AYVSFGDLK
+744 
-753 AGTYYYKVIASNAA
+753 
-767 NTNVAIVNQ
+767 
-776 KFTVSDGSSTTTD
+776 
-789 KLSITGGVTI
+789 
-799 PNIKVGN
+799 
-806 VVSIRGTVTSA
+806 
-817 SSNLKS
+817 
-823 VTVGVYDS
+823 
-831 SNKLVTGKTVAPNA
+831 
-845 KTYNVRNL
+845 VRNL
-853 DAYVSFGDLKAGTY
+853 DAYVSFGD
-867 YYKVIT
+867 
-873 SNAANTNVAVVNQ
+873 
-886 KFTVSDGSSTTTDTL
+886 
-901 SITGG
+901 
-906 VTIPNIK
+906 
-913 IGNVVSIR
+913 
-921 GTVTSAS
+921 
-928 SNLKSVTVGVYDSNN
+928 
-943 KLVTGK
+943 
-949 TVAPNAKTY
+949 
-958 NVRNLDAYVSFG
+958 
-970 DLKAGTYYYKVI
+970 
-982 ASNAANTNVAVVNQK
+982 
-997 FTVSDGSST
+997 
-1006 TTTDT
+1006 
-1011 LSITGGVT
+1011 
-1019 IPNIKVGN
+1019 
-1027 VVSIR
+1027 
-1032 GTVTST
+1032 
-1038 SSNLKSVTVGVY
+1038 
-1050 DSNNKLVTGK
+1050 
-1060 TATPN
+1060 
-1065 AKTYNIRNLDAYVD
+1065 
-1079 FGSLKAGTYYYKVF
+1079 
-1093 ATNATT
+1093 
-1099 TNFPVV
+1099 
-1105 EQKFTVSANGGTTS
+1105 
-1119 NTDTLSITGGTTVPN
+1119 
-1134 IKVGNT
+1134 
-1140 VVVQGTIQSKTS
+1140 
-1152 NITSLTVGVFDQN
+1152 
-1165 QKLVTGKTVHPN
+1165 
-1177 VRTYNVH
+1177 
-1184 NLDYYVNF
+1184 
-1192 GDLKAGTYYYKVI
+1192 
-1205 ATNGAY
+1205 
-1211 TNQAVVNQ
+1211 
-1219 KFTVS
+1219 
-1224 DGSSTTTDKLSMT
+1224 
-1237 GGVTIPNIK
+1237 
-1246 VGNVV
+1246 
-1251 SIRGTVTSASS
+1251 
-1262 NLKSVTVGV
+1262 
-1271 YDSNNNLVTGKTVAP
+1271 
-1286 NAKTYNVR
+1286 
-1294 NLDAYVSFGDLQAG
+1294 
-1308 TYYYRVF
+1308 
-1315 ATNAANTNVAVVN
+1315 
-1328 QKFTVSDG
+1328 
-1336 SSTTTDKLSMTG
+1336 
-1348 GVTIP
+1348 
-1353 NIKVGNVV
+1353 
-1361 SIRGTV
+1361 
-1367 TSASSNLKSVTA
+1367 
-1379 GVYDSNNKLVTGK
+1379 
-1392 TATPNAKTYN
+1392 
-1402 VSNLDAYVDFGS
+1402 

-1504 VKPNAKSYDLR
+1504 AKPNAKSYDLR

-1559 AQNKDKLTLS
+1559 AQSKDKLTLS

-1588 VKSATSNITSLTVGV
+1588 VKSGTSNITSLTVGV
-1603 FSSSGNLVTGKT
+1603 FTSSGNLVTGKT

-1633 FNLLSPDTYYYSVI
+1633 FNLLSPDTYYYGVV
-1647 ATNGSYQNQIV
+1647 ATNSSYQNQIV

>member
-1 MKASSEREWVL
+1 
-12 ILNVKFYIISYIF
+12 
-25 LIVFVRILPPVL
+25 
-37 RKKSGR
+37 
-43 NLQQSA
+43 
-49 TEHIKQNALQKGRGI
+49 
-64 MKNQNQVKVFV
+64 MKNQNQIKVFV

-91 AAAME
+91 AAAMV
-96 SVPLATEQTE
+96 STPDPTEQTK
-106 QVEEAVT
+106 EAVT
-113 ETMPEE
+113 EVLPEE
-119 SAPSDFLSISS
+119 YAPADFLSISG
-130 NDAIPDIIQGTPIA
+130 NDAIPNIIQGTPLA
-144 INGVVK
+144 INGTVK

-160 VGVYNAAGEQVIG
+160 AGVYDATGKQVIG
-173 KTLSPNQVEYDLQN
+173 KTLSPNQVEFNLQS
-187 LNDAL
+187 LNDDL
-192 PFENLQAGTYQYRVT
+192 PFETLQAGTYHYRVT
-207 ASNATNQNY
+207 ASNATHQDF

-274 VGVYDSKHKMVT
+274 VGVYDSNHKMVT

-323 NGTHANYTVVNQK
+323 NGTHTNYTVVNQK
-336 FIVSSSSTATDDSI
+336 FTVSSSSTATDDSI
-350 KITNSATIPNIT
+350 KITNNATIPNIM

-447 TVSESGS
+447 IVSESGS

-557 FTVSGGSTTT
+557 FTVSDGST
-567 TDTLSMTGGVTIPNI
+567 
-582 KVGNVVS
+582 
-589 IRGTV
+589 
-594 TSASSNLK
+594 
-602 SVTVGVYDSNNKL
+602 
-615 VTGKTVAPNA
+615 
-625 KTYNVRNLDAYVS
+625 
-638 FGNLKAGTYYY
+638 
-649 KVIASNAANT
+649 
-659 NVAVV
+659 
-664 NQKFT
+664 
-669 VSDGSSTTTDK
+669 TTTDK

-737 YNIRNLD
+737 YN
-744 AYVSFGDLK
+744 
-753 AGTYYYKVIASNAA
+753 
-767 NTNVAIVNQ
+767 
-776 KFTVSDGSSTTTD
+776 
-789 KLSITGGVTI
+789 
-799 PNIKVGN
+799 
-806 VVSIRGTVTSA
+806 
-817 SSNLKS
+817 
-823 VTVGVYDS
+823 
-831 SNKLVTGKTVAPNA
+831 
-845 KTYNVRNL
+845 VRNL
-853 DAYVSFGDLKAGTY
+853 DAYVSFGD
-867 YYKVIT
+867 
-873 SNAANTNVAVVNQ
+873 
-886 KFTVSDGSSTTTDTL
+886 
-901 SITGG
+901 
-906 VTIPNIK
+906 
-913 IGNVVSIR
+913 
-921 GTVTSAS
+921 
-928 SNLKSVTVGVYDSNN
+928 
-943 KLVTGK
+943 
-949 TVAPNAKTY
+949 
-958 NVRNLDAYVSFG
+958 
-970 DLKAGTYYYKVI
+970 
-982 ASNAANTNVAVVNQK
+982 
-997 FTVSDGSST
+997 
-1006 TTTDT
+1006 
-1011 LSITGGVT
+1011 
-1019 IPNIKVGN
+1019 
-1027 VVSIR
+1027 
-1032 GTVTST
+1032 
-1038 SSNLKSVTVGVY
+1038 
-1050 DSNNKLVTGK
+1050 
-1060 TATPN
+1060 
-1065 AKTYNIRNLDAYVD
+1065 
-1079 FGSLKAGTYYYKVF
+1079 
-1093 ATNATT
+1093 
-1099 TNFPVV
+1099 
-1105 EQKFTVSANGGTTS
+1105 
-1119 NTDTLSITGGTTVPN
+1119 
-1134 IKVGNT
+1134 
-1140 VVVQGTIQSKTS
+1140 
-1152 NITSLTVGVFDQN
+1152 
-1165 QKLVTGKTVHPN
+1165 
-1177 VRTYNVH
+1177 
-1184 NLDYYVNF
+1184 
-1192 GDLKAGTYYYKVI
+1192 
-1205 ATNGAY
+1205 
-1211 TNQAVVNQ
+1211 
-1219 KFTVS
+1219 
-1224 DGSSTTTDKLSMT
+1224 
-1237 GGVTIPNIK
+1237 
-1246 VGNVV
+1246 
-1251 SIRGTVTSASS
+1251 
-1262 NLKSVTVGV
+1262 
-1271 YDSNNNLVTGKTVAP
+1271 
-1286 NAKTYNVR
+1286 
-1294 NLDAYVSFGDLQAG
+1294 
-1308 TYYYRVF
+1308 
-1315 ATNAANTNVAVVN
+1315 
-1328 QKFTVSDG
+1328 
-1336 SSTTTDKLSMTG
+1336 
-1348 GVTIP
+1348 
-1353 NIKVGNVV
+1353 
-1361 SIRGTV
+1361 
-1367 TSASSNLKSVTA
+1367 
-1379 GVYDSNNKLVTGK
+1379 
-1392 TATPNAKTYN
+1392 
-1402 VSNLDAYVDFGS
+1402 

-1504 VKPNAKSYDLR
+1504 AKPNAKSYDLR

-1559 AQNKDKLTLS
+1559 AQSKDKLTLS
-1569 GGTTIPNIKVG
+1569 GGRTIPNIKVG

-1603 FSSSGNLVTGKT
+1603 FTASGNFVTGKT
-1615 VRPNAKSYDIH
+1615 VKPNAKSYD
-1626 QVDAYVN
+1626 VSRLDNYVN
-1633 FNLLSPDTYYYSVI
+1633 FNILSADTYYYGII

-1658 SYQKFTVT
+1658 SYQKFKVT
-1666 K
+1666 E

>member
-1 MKASSEREWVL
+1 
-12 ILNVKFYIISYIF
+12 
-25 LIVFVRILPPVL
+25 
-37 RKKSGR
+37 
-43 NLQQSA
+43 
-49 TEHIKQNALQKGRGI
+49 
-64 MKNQNQVKVFV
+64 MKNQNQIKVFV

-91 AAAME
+91 AAAMV
-96 SVPLATEQTE
+96 STPDPTEQTK
-106 QVEEAVT
+106 EAVT
-113 ETMPEE
+113 EVLPEE
-119 SAPSDFLSISS
+119 YAPADFLSISG
-130 NDAIPDIIQGTPIA
+130 NDAIPNIIQGTPLA
-144 INGVVK
+144 INGTVK

-160 VGVYNAAGEQVIG
+160 AGVYDATGKQVLG
-173 KTLSPNQVEYDLQN
+173 KTLSPNQVEFNLQS
-187 LNDAL
+187 LNDDL
-192 PFENLQAGTYQYRVT
+192 PFETLQAGTYQYRVT

-216 TVINQ
+216 IVINQ

-274 VGVYDSKHKMVT
+274 VGVYDSNHKMVT

-323 NGTHANYTVVNQK
+323 NGTHTNYTVVNQK
-336 FIVSSSSTATDDSI
+336 FTVSSSSTATDDSI
-350 KITNSATIPNIT
+350 KITNNATIPNIM

-389 ANNTLITGNSAS
+389 ANNTLVTGNSAS
-401 PNAKTYN
+401 PNAKIYN

-442 VNQKF
+442 VNHKF
-447 TVSESGS
+447 IVSESGS

-557 FTVSGGSTTT
+557 FTVSDDST
-567 TDTLSMTGGVTIPNI
+567 
-582 KVGNVVS
+582 
-589 IRGTV
+589 
-594 TSASSNLK
+594 
-602 SVTVGVYDSNNKL
+602 
-615 VTGKTVAPNA
+615 
-625 KTYNVRNLDAYVS
+625 
-638 FGNLKAGTYYY
+638 
-649 KVIASNAANT
+649 
-659 NVAVV
+659 
-664 NQKFT
+664 
-669 VSDGSSTTTDK
+669 TTTDK
-680 LSITGGVTIPNIKVG
+680 LSITGGVTIPNIKV
-695 NVVSIR
+695 
-701 GTVTSASS
+701 
-709 NLKSVTVG
+709 
-717 VYDSN
+717 
-722 NKLVTGKTAT
+722 
-732 PNAKT
+732 
-737 YNIRNLD
+737 
-744 AYVSFGDLK
+744 
-753 AGTYYYKVIASNAA
+753 
-767 NTNVAIVNQ
+767 
-776 KFTVSDGSSTTTD
+776 
-789 KLSITGGVTI
+789 
-799 PNIKVGN
+799 
-806 VVSIRGTVTSA
+806 
-817 SSNLKS
+817 
-823 VTVGVYDS
+823 
-831 SNKLVTGKTVAPNA
+831 
-845 KTYNVRNL
+845 
-853 DAYVSFGDLKAGTY
+853 
-867 YYKVIT
+867 
-873 SNAANTNVAVVNQ
+873 
-886 KFTVSDGSSTTTDTL
+886 
-901 SITGG
+901 
-906 VTIPNIK
+906 
-913 IGNVVSIR
+913 GNVVSIR

-997 FTVSDGSST
+997 FTVSDGST
-1006 TTTDT
+1006 
-1011 LSITGGVT
+1011 
-1019 IPNIKVGN
+1019 
-1027 VVSIR
+1027 
-1032 GTVTST
+1032 
-1038 SSNLKSVTVGVY
+1038 
-1050 DSNNKLVTGK
+1050 
-1060 TATPN
+1060 
-1065 AKTYNIRNLDAYVD
+1065 
-1079 FGSLKAGTYYYKVF
+1079 
-1093 ATNATT
+1093 
-1099 TNFPVV
+1099 
-1105 EQKFTVSANGGTTS
+1105 
-1119 NTDTLSITGGTTVPN
+1119 
-1134 IKVGNT
+1134 
-1140 VVVQGTIQSKTS
+1140 
-1152 NITSLTVGVFDQN
+1152 
-1165 QKLVTGKTVHPN
+1165 
-1177 VRTYNVH
+1177 
-1184 NLDYYVNF
+1184 
-1192 GDLKAGTYYYKVI
+1192 
-1205 ATNGAY
+1205 
-1211 TNQAVVNQ
+1211 
-1219 KFTVS
+1219 
-1224 DGSSTTTDKLSMT
+1224 TTTDKLSIT

-1271 YDSNNNLVTGKTVAP
+1271 YDSNNKLVTGKTATP

-1294 NLDAYVSFGDLQAG
+1294 NLDAYVSFGD
-1308 TYYYRVF
+1308 
-1315 ATNAANTNVAVVN
+1315 
-1328 QKFTVSDG
+1328 
-1336 SSTTTDKLSMTG
+1336 
-1348 GVTIP
+1348 
-1353 NIKVGNVV
+1353 
-1361 SIRGTV
+1361 
-1367 TSASSNLKSVTA
+1367 
-1379 GVYDSNNKLVTGK
+1379 
-1392 TATPNAKTYN
+1392 
-1402 VSNLDAYVDFGS
+1402 

-1504 VKPNAKSYDLR
+1504 AKPNAKSYDLR

-1559 AQNKDKLTLS
+1559 AQSKDKLTLS

-1588 VKSATSNITSLTVGV
+1588 VKSGTSNITSLTVGV
-1603 FSSSGNLVTGKT
+1603 FTSSGNLVTGKT

-1633 FNLLSPDTYYYSVI
+1633 FNLLSPDTYYYGVI

-1658 SYQKFTVT
+1658 SYQKFKVT
-1666 K
+1666 E

>member
-1 MKASSEREWVL
+1 
-12 ILNVKFYIISYIF
+12 
-25 LIVFVRILPPVL
+25 
-37 RKKSGR
+37 
-43 NLQQSA
+43 
-49 TEHIKQNALQKGRGI
+49 
-64 MKNQNQVKVFV
+64 MKNQNQIKVFV

-91 AAAME
+91 AAAMV
-96 SVPLATEQTE
+96 STPDPTEQTK
-106 QVEEAVT
+106 EAVT
-113 ETMPEE
+113 EVLPEE
-119 SAPSDFLSISS
+119 YAPADFLSISG
-130 NDAIPDIIQGTPIA
+130 NDAIPNIIQGTPLA
-144 INGVVK
+144 INGTVK

-216 TVINQ
+216 IVINQ

-274 VGVYDSKHKMVT
+274 VGVYDSNHKMVT

-323 NGTHANYTVVNQK
+323 NGTHTNYTVVNQK
-336 FIVSSSSTATDDSI
+336 FTVSSSSSTATDDSI
-350 KITNSATIPNIT
+350 KITNNATIPNIM

-389 ANNTLITGNSAS
+389 ANNTLVTGNSAS
-401 PNAKTYN
+401 PNAKIYN

-447 TVSESGS
+447 IVSESGS

-557 FTVSGGSTTT
+557 FTVSDGSTTT
-567 TDTLSMTGGVTIPNI
+567 TDKLSITGGVTIPNI

-625 KTYNVRNLDAYVS
+625 KTYNIRNLDAYVS
-638 FGNLKAGTYYY
+638 FGDLKAGTYYY

-669 VSDGSSTTTDK
+669 VSDGSTTTTDK
-680 LSITGGVTIPNIKVG
+680 LSMTGGVTIPNIKV
-695 NVVSIR
+695 
-701 GTVTSASS
+701 
-709 NLKSVTVG
+709 
-717 VYDSN
+717 
-722 NKLVTGKTAT
+722 
-732 PNAKT
+732 
-737 YNIRNLD
+737 
-744 AYVSFGDLK
+744 
-753 AGTYYYKVIASNAA
+753 
-767 NTNVAIVNQ
+767 
-776 KFTVSDGSSTTTD
+776 
-789 KLSITGGVTI
+789 
-799 PNIKVGN
+799 
-806 VVSIRGTVTSA
+806 
-817 SSNLKS
+817 
-823 VTVGVYDS
+823 
-831 SNKLVTGKTVAPNA
+831 
-845 KTYNVRNL
+845 
-853 DAYVSFGDLKAGTY
+853 
-867 YYKVIT
+867 
-873 SNAANTNVAVVNQ
+873 
-886 KFTVSDGSSTTTDTL
+886 
-901 SITGG
+901 
-906 VTIPNIK
+906 
-913 IGNVVSIR
+913 GNVVSIR

-997 FTVSDGSST
+997 FTVSDGST

-1032 GTVTST
+1032 GTVTSA

-1060 TATPN
+1060 TVAPH
-1065 AKTYNIRNLDAYVD
+1065 AKTYNVRNLDAYVD

-1119 NTDTLSITGGTTVPN
+1119 ADTLSITGGTTVPN

-1140 VVVQGTIQSKTS
+1140 VVVQGTVQSKTS
-1152 NITSLTVGVFDQN
+1152 NITSLTIGVFDQN

-1177 VRTYNVH
+1177 ARTYNVH

-1224 DGSSTTTDKLSMT
+1224 DGSTTTTDKLSIT

-1271 YDSNNNLVTGKTVAP
+1271 YDSNNKLVTGKTATP

-1294 NLDAYVSFGDLQAG
+1294 NLDAYVSFGD
-1308 TYYYRVF
+1308 
-1315 ATNAANTNVAVVN
+1315 
-1328 QKFTVSDG
+1328 
-1336 SSTTTDKLSMTG
+1336 
-1348 GVTIP
+1348 
-1353 NIKVGNVV
+1353 
-1361 SIRGTV
+1361 
-1367 TSASSNLKSVTA
+1367 
-1379 GVYDSNNKLVTGK
+1379 
-1392 TATPNAKTYN
+1392 
-1402 VSNLDAYVDFGS
+1402 

-1504 VKPNAKSYDLR
+1504 AKPNAKSYDLR

-1559 AQNKDKLTLS
+1559 AQSKDKLTLS

-1588 VKSATSNITSLTVGV
+1588 VKSGTSNITSLTVGV
-1603 FSSSGNLVTGKT
+1603 FTSSGNLVTGKT

-1633 FNLLSPDTYYYSVI
+1633 FNLLSPDTYYYGVV
-1647 ATNGSYQNQIV
+1647 ATNSSYQNQIV

>member
-1 MKASSEREWVL
+1 
-12 ILNVKFYIISYIF
+12 
-25 LIVFVRILPPVL
+25 
-37 RKKSGR
+37 
-43 NLQQSA
+43 
-49 TEHIKQNALQKGRGI
+49 
-64 MKNQNQVKVFV
+64 MKNQNQIKVFV

-91 AAAME
+91 AAAMV
-96 SVPLATEQTE
+96 STPDPTEQTK
-106 QVEEAVT
+106 EAVT
-113 ETMPEE
+113 EVLPEE
-119 SAPSDFLSISS
+119 YAPADFLSISG
-130 NDAIPDIIQGTPIA
+130 NDAIPNIIQGTPLA
-144 INGVVK
+144 INGTVK

-160 VGVYNAAGEQVIG
+160 AGVYDATGKQVLG
-173 KTLSPNQVEYDLQN
+173 KTLSPNQVEFNLQS
-187 LNDAL
+187 LNDDL
-192 PFENLQAGTYQYRVT
+192 PFETLQAGTYQYRVT

-216 TVINQ
+216 IVINQ

-274 VGVYDSKHKMVT
+274 VGVYDSNHKMVT

-323 NGTHANYTVVNQK
+323 NGTHTNYTVVNQK
-336 FIVSSSSTATDDSI
+336 FTVSSSSTATDDSI
-350 KITNSATIPNIT
+350 KITNNATIPNIM

-389 ANNTLITGNSAS
+389 ANNTLVTGNSAS
-401 PNAKTYN
+401 PNAKIYN

-447 TVSESGS
+447 IVSESGS

-557 FTVSGGSTTT
+557 FTVSDGSTTT
-567 TDTLSMTGGVTIPNI
+567 TDKLSMTGGITIPNI
-582 KVGNVVS
+582 KV
-589 IRGTV
+589 
-594 TSASSNLK
+594 
-602 SVTVGVYDSNNKL
+602 
-615 VTGKTVAPNA
+615 
-625 KTYNVRNLDAYVS
+625 
-638 FGNLKAGTYYY
+638 
-649 KVIASNAANT
+649 
-659 NVAVV
+659 
-664 NQKFT
+664 
-669 VSDGSSTTTDK
+669 
-680 LSITGGVTIPNIKVG
+680 
-695 NVVSIR
+695 
-701 GTVTSASS
+701 
-709 NLKSVTVG
+709 
-717 VYDSN
+717 
-722 NKLVTGKTAT
+722 
-732 PNAKT
+732 
-737 YNIRNLD
+737 
-744 AYVSFGDLK
+744 
-753 AGTYYYKVIASNAA
+753 
-767 NTNVAIVNQ
+767 
-776 KFTVSDGSSTTTD
+776 
-789 KLSITGGVTI
+789 
-799 PNIKVGN
+799 
-806 VVSIRGTVTSA
+806 
-817 SSNLKS
+817 
-823 VTVGVYDS
+823 
-831 SNKLVTGKTVAPNA
+831 
-845 KTYNVRNL
+845 
-853 DAYVSFGDLKAGTY
+853 
-867 YYKVIT
+867 
-873 SNAANTNVAVVNQ
+873 
-886 KFTVSDGSSTTTDTL
+886 
-901 SITGG
+901 
-906 VTIPNIK
+906 
-913 IGNVVSIR
+913 GNVVSIR

-1006 TTTDT
+1006 TTTDK
-1011 LSITGGVT
+1011 LSI
-1019 IPNIKVGN
+1019 
-1027 VVSIR
+1027 
-1032 GTVTST
+1032 
-1038 SSNLKSVTVGVY
+1038 
-1050 DSNNKLVTGK
+1050 
-1060 TATPN
+1060 
-1065 AKTYNIRNLDAYVD
+1065 
-1079 FGSLKAGTYYYKVF
+1079 
-1093 ATNATT
+1093 
-1099 TNFPVV
+1099 
-1105 EQKFTVSANGGTTS
+1105 
-1119 NTDTLSITGGTTVPN
+1119 
-1134 IKVGNT
+1134 
-1140 VVVQGTIQSKTS
+1140 
-1152 NITSLTVGVFDQN
+1152 
-1165 QKLVTGKTVHPN
+1165 
-1177 VRTYNVH
+1177 
-1184 NLDYYVNF
+1184 
-1192 GDLKAGTYYYKVI
+1192 
-1205 ATNGAY
+1205 
-1211 TNQAVVNQ
+1211 
-1219 KFTVS
+1219 
-1224 DGSSTTTDKLSMT
+1224 T

-1271 YDSNNNLVTGKTVAP
+1271 YDSNNKLVTGKTATP

-1294 NLDAYVSFGDLQAG
+1294 NLDAYVSFGD
-1308 TYYYRVF
+1308 
-1315 ATNAANTNVAVVN
+1315 
-1328 QKFTVSDG
+1328 
-1336 SSTTTDKLSMTG
+1336 
-1348 GVTIP
+1348 
-1353 NIKVGNVV
+1353 
-1361 SIRGTV
+1361 
-1367 TSASSNLKSVTA
+1367 
-1379 GVYDSNNKLVTGK
+1379 
-1392 TATPNAKTYN
+1392 
-1402 VSNLDAYVDFGS
+1402 

-1504 VKPNAKSYDLR
+1504 AKPNAKSYDLR

-1559 AQNKDKLTLS
+1559 AQSKDKLTLS

-1588 VKSATSNITSLTVGV
+1588 VKSGTSNITSLTVGV
-1603 FSSSGNLVTGKT
+1603 FTSSGNLVTGKT

-1633 FNLLSPDTYYYSVI
+1633 FNLLSPDTYYYGVV
-1647 ATNGSYQNQIV
+1647 ATNSSYQNQIV
-1658 SYQKFTVT
+1658 SYQKFKVT
-1666 K
+1666 E

>member
-1 MKASSEREWVL
+1 MGKSGNLFSEYQINQPCGKYEYCLTVHRNYAIMKVSSEREWVL

-49 TEHIKQNALQKGRGI
+49 TEHIEQNALQKGRGI
-64 MKNQNQVKVFV
+64 MKNQNQIKVFV

-91 AAAME
+91 AAAMV
-96 SVPLATEQTE
+96 STPDPTEQTK
-106 QVEEAVT
+106 EAVT
-113 ETMPEE
+113 EVLPEE
-119 SAPSDFLSISS
+119 YASADFLSISG
-130 NDAIPDIIQGTPIA
+130 NDAIPNIIQGTPLA
-144 INGVVK
+144 INGTVK

-216 TVINQ
+216 IVINQ
-221 SFVVS
+221 SFVIS
-226 SDPTVQVGA
+226 SDPTVQVEA

-274 VGVYDSKHKMVT
+274 VGVYDSNHKMVT

-323 NGTHANYTVVNQK
+323 NGTHTNYTVVNQK
-336 FIVSSSSTATDDSI
+336 FTVSSSSTATDDSI
-350 KITNSATIPNIT
+350 KITNNATIPNIM

-389 ANNTLITGNSAS
+389 ANNTLVTGNSAS

-447 TVSESGS
+447 IVSESGS

-508 RTVVPNA
+508 RTIVPNA

-557 FTVSGGSTTT
+557 FTVSDGSTTT
-567 TDTLSMTGGVTIPNI
+567 TDKLSM
-582 KVGNVVS
+582 
-589 IRGTV
+589 
-594 TSASSNLK
+594 
-602 SVTVGVYDSNNKL
+602 
-615 VTGKTVAPNA
+615 
-625 KTYNVRNLDAYVS
+625 
-638 FGNLKAGTYYY
+638 
-649 KVIASNAANT
+649 
-659 NVAVV
+659 
-664 NQKFT
+664 
-669 VSDGSSTTTDK
+669 
-680 LSITGGVTIPNIKVG
+680 TGGVTIPNIKVG

-737 YNIRNLD
+737 YN
-744 AYVSFGDLK
+744 
-753 AGTYYYKVIASNAA
+753 
-767 NTNVAIVNQ
+767 
-776 KFTVSDGSSTTTD
+776 
-789 KLSITGGVTI
+789 
-799 PNIKVGN
+799 
-806 VVSIRGTVTSA
+806 
-817 SSNLKS
+817 
-823 VTVGVYDS
+823 
-831 SNKLVTGKTVAPNA
+831 
-845 KTYNVRNL
+845 VRNL
-853 DAYVSFGDLKAGTY
+853 DAYVSFGD
-867 YYKVIT
+867 
-873 SNAANTNVAVVNQ
+873 
-886 KFTVSDGSSTTTDTL
+886 
-901 SITGG
+901 
-906 VTIPNIK
+906 
-913 IGNVVSIR
+913 
-921 GTVTSAS
+921 
-928 SNLKSVTVGVYDSNN
+928 
-943 KLVTGK
+943 
-949 TVAPNAKTY
+949 
-958 NVRNLDAYVSFG
+958 
-970 DLKAGTYYYKVI
+970 
-982 ASNAANTNVAVVNQK
+982 
-997 FTVSDGSST
+997 
-1006 TTTDT
+1006 
-1011 LSITGGVT
+1011 
-1019 IPNIKVGN
+1019 
-1027 VVSIR
+1027 
-1032 GTVTST
+1032 
-1038 SSNLKSVTVGVY
+1038 
-1050 DSNNKLVTGK
+1050 
-1060 TATPN
+1060 
-1065 AKTYNIRNLDAYVD
+1065 
-1079 FGSLKAGTYYYKVF
+1079 
-1093 ATNATT
+1093 
-1099 TNFPVV
+1099 
-1105 EQKFTVSANGGTTS
+1105 
-1119 NTDTLSITGGTTVPN
+1119 
-1134 IKVGNT
+1134 
-1140 VVVQGTIQSKTS
+1140 
-1152 NITSLTVGVFDQN
+1152 
-1165 QKLVTGKTVHPN
+1165 
-1177 VRTYNVH
+1177 
-1184 NLDYYVNF
+1184 
-1192 GDLKAGTYYYKVI
+1192 
-1205 ATNGAY
+1205 
-1211 TNQAVVNQ
+1211 
-1219 KFTVS
+1219 
-1224 DGSSTTTDKLSMT
+1224 
-1237 GGVTIPNIK
+1237 
-1246 VGNVV
+1246 
-1251 SIRGTVTSASS
+1251 
-1262 NLKSVTVGV
+1262 
-1271 YDSNNNLVTGKTVAP
+1271 
-1286 NAKTYNVR
+1286 
-1294 NLDAYVSFGDLQAG
+1294 
-1308 TYYYRVF
+1308 
-1315 ATNAANTNVAVVN
+1315 
-1328 QKFTVSDG
+1328 
-1336 SSTTTDKLSMTG
+1336 
-1348 GVTIP
+1348 
-1353 NIKVGNVV
+1353 
-1361 SIRGTV
+1361 
-1367 TSASSNLKSVTA
+1367 
-1379 GVYDSNNKLVTGK
+1379 
-1392 TATPNAKTYN
+1392 
-1402 VSNLDAYVDFGS
+1402 

-1504 VKPNAKSYDLR
+1504 AKPNAKSYDLR

-1559 AQNKDKLTLS
+1559 AQSKDKLTLS

-1588 VKSATSNITSLTVGV
+1588 VKSGTSNITSLTVGV

-1633 FNLLSPDTYYYSVI
+1633 FNLLSPDTYYYGVI
-1647 ATNGSYQNQIV
+1647 ATNSSYQNQIV

>member
-1 MKASSEREWVL
+1 
-12 ILNVKFYIISYIF
+12 
-25 LIVFVRILPPVL
+25 
-37 RKKSGR
+37 
-43 NLQQSA
+43 
-49 TEHIKQNALQKGRGI
+49 
-64 MKNQNQVKVFV
+64 MKNQNQIKVFV

-91 AAAME
+91 AAAMV
-96 SVPLATEQTE
+96 STPDPTEQTE
-106 QVEEAVT
+106 QMEEAVT

-119 SAPSDFLSISS
+119 SLSSDALSISS

-192 PFENLQAGTYQYRVT
+192 PFENLQDGTYQYRVT

-216 TVINQ
+216 IVINQ

-274 VGVYDSKHKMVT
+274 VGVYDSNHKMVT

-323 NGTHANYTVVNQK
+323 NGTHTNYTVVNQK
-336 FIVSSSSTATDDSI
+336 FTVSSSSTATDDSI
-350 KITNSATIPNIT
+350 KITNNATIPNIM

-389 ANNTLITGNSAS
+389 ANNTLVTGNSAS
-401 PNAKTYN
+401 PNAKIYN

-447 TVSESGS
+447 IVSESGS

-557 FTVSGGSTTT
+557 FTVSDGSTTT
-567 TDTLSMTGGVTIPNI
+567 TDKLSITGGVTIPNI

-602 SVTVGVYDSNNKL
+602 SVMVGVYDSNNKL

-625 KTYNVRNLDAYVS
+625 KTYNVRNLDAYVN
-638 FGNLKAGTYYY
+638 FGDLKAGTYYY

-669 VSDGSSTTTDK
+669 VSDGSTTTTDK

-737 YNIRNLD
+737 YN
-744 AYVSFGDLK
+744 
-753 AGTYYYKVIASNAA
+753 
-767 NTNVAIVNQ
+767 
-776 KFTVSDGSSTTTD
+776 
-789 KLSITGGVTI
+789 
-799 PNIKVGN
+799 
-806 VVSIRGTVTSA
+806 
-817 SSNLKS
+817 
-823 VTVGVYDS
+823 
-831 SNKLVTGKTVAPNA
+831 
-845 KTYNVRNL
+845 VRNL
-853 DAYVSFGDLKAGTY
+853 DAYVSFGD
-867 YYKVIT
+867 
-873 SNAANTNVAVVNQ
+873 
-886 KFTVSDGSSTTTDTL
+886 
-901 SITGG
+901 
-906 VTIPNIK
+906 
-913 IGNVVSIR
+913 
-921 GTVTSAS
+921 
-928 SNLKSVTVGVYDSNN
+928 
-943 KLVTGK
+943 
-949 TVAPNAKTY
+949 
-958 NVRNLDAYVSFG
+958 
-970 DLKAGTYYYKVI
+970 
-982 ASNAANTNVAVVNQK
+982 
-997 FTVSDGSST
+997 
-1006 TTTDT
+1006 
-1011 LSITGGVT
+1011 
-1019 IPNIKVGN
+1019 
-1027 VVSIR
+1027 
-1032 GTVTST
+1032 
-1038 SSNLKSVTVGVY
+1038 
-1050 DSNNKLVTGK
+1050 
-1060 TATPN
+1060 
-1065 AKTYNIRNLDAYVD
+1065 
-1079 FGSLKAGTYYYKVF
+1079 
-1093 ATNATT
+1093 
-1099 TNFPVV
+1099 
-1105 EQKFTVSANGGTTS
+1105 
-1119 NTDTLSITGGTTVPN
+1119 
-1134 IKVGNT
+1134 
-1140 VVVQGTIQSKTS
+1140 
-1152 NITSLTVGVFDQN
+1152 
-1165 QKLVTGKTVHPN
+1165 
-1177 VRTYNVH
+1177 
-1184 NLDYYVNF
+1184 
-1192 GDLKAGTYYYKVI
+1192 
-1205 ATNGAY
+1205 
-1211 TNQAVVNQ
+1211 
-1219 KFTVS
+1219 
-1224 DGSSTTTDKLSMT
+1224 
-1237 GGVTIPNIK
+1237 
-1246 VGNVV
+1246 
-1251 SIRGTVTSASS
+1251 
-1262 NLKSVTVGV
+1262 
-1271 YDSNNNLVTGKTVAP
+1271 
-1286 NAKTYNVR
+1286 
-1294 NLDAYVSFGDLQAG
+1294 
-1308 TYYYRVF
+1308 
-1315 ATNAANTNVAVVN
+1315 
-1328 QKFTVSDG
+1328 
-1336 SSTTTDKLSMTG
+1336 
-1348 GVTIP
+1348 
-1353 NIKVGNVV
+1353 
-1361 SIRGTV
+1361 
-1367 TSASSNLKSVTA
+1367 
-1379 GVYDSNNKLVTGK
+1379 
-1392 TATPNAKTYN
+1392 
-1402 VSNLDAYVDFGS
+1402 

-1504 VKPNAKSYDLR
+1504 AKPNAKSYDLR

-1551 QVKAKSGS
+1551 QVKAKGGS
-1559 AQNKDKLTLS
+1559 SQSQDRLTLS
-1569 GGTTIPNIKVG
+1569 GGRTIPNIKVG

-1603 FSSSGNLVTGKT
+1603 FTASGNFVTGKT
-1615 VRPNAKSYDIH
+1615 VKPNAKSYD
-1626 QVDAYVN
+1626 VSRLDNYVN
-1633 FNLLSPDTYYYSVI
+1633 FNILSADTYYYGII

-1658 SYQKFTVT
+1658 SYQKFKVT
-1666 K
+1666 E

>member
-1 MKASSEREWVL
+1 
-12 ILNVKFYIISYIF
+12 
-25 LIVFVRILPPVL
+25 
-37 RKKSGR
+37 
-43 NLQQSA
+43 
-49 TEHIKQNALQKGRGI
+49 
-64 MKNQNQVKVFV
+64 MKNQNQIKVFV

-91 AAAME
+91 AAAMV
-96 SVPLATEQTE
+96 STPDPTEQTK
-106 QVEEAVT
+106 EAVT
-113 ETMPEE
+113 EVLPEE
-119 SAPSDFLSISS
+119 YASADFLSISG
-130 NDAIPDIIQGTPIA
+130 NDAIPNIIQGTPLA
-144 INGVVK
+144 INGTVK

-216 TVINQ
+216 IVINQ
-221 SFVVS
+221 SFVIS
-226 SDPTVQVGA
+226 SDPTVQVEA

-274 VGVYDSKHKMVT
+274 VGVYDSNHKMVT

-312 VGTYTYEITVT
+312 VGTYTYEIIVT
-323 NGTHANYTVVNQK
+323 NGTHMNYTVVNQK
-336 FIVSSSSTATDDSI
+336 FTVSSSSTATDDSI
-350 KITNSATIPNIT
+350 KITNNATIPNIM

-389 ANNTLITGNSAS
+389 ANNTLVTGNSAS

-430 LVTNAAHKDYEA
+430 LVTNAAHKDYEV

-447 TVSESGS
+447 IVSESGS

-508 RTVVPNA
+508 RTIVPNA

-557 FTVSGGSTTT
+557 FTVSDGSTTT
-567 TDTLSMTGGVTIPNI
+567 TDKLSMTGGVTIPNI
-582 KVGNVVS
+582 KV
-589 IRGTV
+589 
-594 TSASSNLK
+594 
-602 SVTVGVYDSNNKL
+602 
-615 VTGKTVAPNA
+615 
-625 KTYNVRNLDAYVS
+625 
-638 FGNLKAGTYYY
+638 
-649 KVIASNAANT
+649 
-659 NVAVV
+659 
-664 NQKFT
+664 
-669 VSDGSSTTTDK
+669 
-680 LSITGGVTIPNIKVG
+680 
-695 NVVSIR
+695 
-701 GTVTSASS
+701 
-709 NLKSVTVG
+709 
-717 VYDSN
+717 
-722 NKLVTGKTAT
+722 
-732 PNAKT
+732 
-737 YNIRNLD
+737 
-744 AYVSFGDLK
+744 
-753 AGTYYYKVIASNAA
+753 
-767 NTNVAIVNQ
+767 
-776 KFTVSDGSSTTTD
+776 
-789 KLSITGGVTI
+789 
-799 PNIKVGN
+799 
-806 VVSIRGTVTSA
+806 
-817 SSNLKS
+817 
-823 VTVGVYDS
+823 
-831 SNKLVTGKTVAPNA
+831 
-845 KTYNVRNL
+845 
-853 DAYVSFGDLKAGTY
+853 
-867 YYKVIT
+867 
-873 SNAANTNVAVVNQ
+873 
-886 KFTVSDGSSTTTDTL
+886 
-901 SITGG
+901 
-906 VTIPNIK
+906 
-913 IGNVVSIR
+913 GNVVSIR

-997 FTVSDGSST
+997 FTVSDGST
-1006 TTTDT
+1006 
-1011 LSITGGVT
+1011 
-1019 IPNIKVGN
+1019 
-1027 VVSIR
+1027 
-1032 GTVTST
+1032 
-1038 SSNLKSVTVGVY
+1038 
-1050 DSNNKLVTGK
+1050 
-1060 TATPN
+1060 
-1065 AKTYNIRNLDAYVD
+1065 
-1079 FGSLKAGTYYYKVF
+1079 
-1093 ATNATT
+1093 
-1099 TNFPVV
+1099 
-1105 EQKFTVSANGGTTS
+1105 
-1119 NTDTLSITGGTTVPN
+1119 
-1134 IKVGNT
+1134 
-1140 VVVQGTIQSKTS
+1140 
-1152 NITSLTVGVFDQN
+1152 
-1165 QKLVTGKTVHPN
+1165 
-1177 VRTYNVH
+1177 
-1184 NLDYYVNF
+1184 
-1192 GDLKAGTYYYKVI
+1192 
-1205 ATNGAY
+1205 
-1211 TNQAVVNQ
+1211 
-1219 KFTVS
+1219 
-1224 DGSSTTTDKLSMT
+1224 TTTDKLSIT

-1271 YDSNNNLVTGKTVAP
+1271 YDSNNKLVTGKTATP

-1294 NLDAYVSFGDLQAG
+1294 NLDAYVSFGD
-1308 TYYYRVF
+1308 
-1315 ATNAANTNVAVVN
+1315 
-1328 QKFTVSDG
+1328 
-1336 SSTTTDKLSMTG
+1336 
-1348 GVTIP
+1348 
-1353 NIKVGNVV
+1353 
-1361 SIRGTV
+1361 
-1367 TSASSNLKSVTA
+1367 
-1379 GVYDSNNKLVTGK
+1379 
-1392 TATPNAKTYN
+1392 
-1402 VSNLDAYVDFGS
+1402 

-1504 VKPNAKSYDLR
+1504 AKPNAKSYDLR

-1542 TQQLVNQAF
+1542 IQQLVNQAF

-1559 AQNKDKLTLS
+1559 AQSKDKLTLS

-1588 VKSATSNITSLTVGV
+1588 VKSGTSNITSLTVGV

-1633 FNLLSPDTYYYSVI
+1633 FNLLSPDTYYYGVI
-1647 ATNGSYQNQIV
+1647 ATNSSYQNQIV

>member
-1 MKASSEREWVL
+1 MKVSSEREWVL
-12 ILNVKFYIISYIF
+12 FLNVKFYIISYIF
-25 LIVFVRILPPVL
+25 LIIFENILPPVL

-49 TEHIKQNALQKGRGI
+49 TEHIEQNALQKGRGI
-64 MKNQNQVKVFV
+64 MKNQNQIKVFV

-91 AAAME
+91 AAAMV
-96 SVPLATEQTE
+96 STPDPTEQTK
-106 QVEEAVT
+106 EAVT
-113 ETMPEE
+113 EVLPEE
-119 SAPSDFLSISS
+119 YAPADFLSISG
-130 NDAIPDIIQGTPIA
+130 NDAIPNIIQGTPLA
-144 INGVVK
+144 INGTVK

-160 VGVYNAAGEQVIG
+160 AGVYDATGKQVLG
-173 KTLSPNQVEYDLQN
+173 KTLSPNQVEFNLQS
-187 LNDAL
+187 LNDDL
-192 PFENLQAGTYQYRVT
+192 SFETLQAGTYHYRVT
-207 ASNATNQNY
+207 ASNATHQDF

-226 SDPTVQVGA
+226 SDPTVQVEA

-274 VGVYDSKHKMVT
+274 VGVYDSNHKMVT

-323 NGTHANYTVVNQK
+323 NGTHTNYTVVNQK
-336 FIVSSSSTATDDSI
+336 FTVSSSSTATDDSI
-350 KITNSATIPNIT
+350 KITNNATIPNIM

-389 ANNTLITGNSAS
+389 ANNTLVTGNSAS

-447 TVSESGS
+447 IVSESGS

-557 FTVSGGSTTT
+557 FTVSDGST
-567 TDTLSMTGGVTIPNI
+567 
-582 KVGNVVS
+582 
-589 IRGTV
+589 
-594 TSASSNLK
+594 
-602 SVTVGVYDSNNKL
+602 
-615 VTGKTVAPNA
+615 
-625 KTYNVRNLDAYVS
+625 
-638 FGNLKAGTYYY
+638 
-649 KVIASNAANT
+649 
-659 NVAVV
+659 
-664 NQKFT
+664 
-669 VSDGSSTTTDK
+669 TTTDK
-680 LSITGGVTIPNIKVG
+680 LSITGGITIPNIKVG

-737 YNIRNLD
+737 YN
-744 AYVSFGDLK
+744 
-753 AGTYYYKVIASNAA
+753 
-767 NTNVAIVNQ
+767 
-776 KFTVSDGSSTTTD
+776 
-789 KLSITGGVTI
+789 
-799 PNIKVGN
+799 
-806 VVSIRGTVTSA
+806 
-817 SSNLKS
+817 
-823 VTVGVYDS
+823 
-831 SNKLVTGKTVAPNA
+831 
-845 KTYNVRNL
+845 VRNL
-853 DAYVSFGDLKAGTY
+853 DAYVSFGD
-867 YYKVIT
+867 
-873 SNAANTNVAVVNQ
+873 
-886 KFTVSDGSSTTTDTL
+886 
-901 SITGG
+901 
-906 VTIPNIK
+906 
-913 IGNVVSIR
+913 
-921 GTVTSAS
+921 
-928 SNLKSVTVGVYDSNN
+928 
-943 KLVTGK
+943 
-949 TVAPNAKTY
+949 
-958 NVRNLDAYVSFG
+958 
-970 DLKAGTYYYKVI
+970 
-982 ASNAANTNVAVVNQK
+982 
-997 FTVSDGSST
+997 
-1006 TTTDT
+1006 
-1011 LSITGGVT
+1011 
-1019 IPNIKVGN
+1019 
-1027 VVSIR
+1027 
-1032 GTVTST
+1032 
-1038 SSNLKSVTVGVY
+1038 
-1050 DSNNKLVTGK
+1050 
-1060 TATPN
+1060 
-1065 AKTYNIRNLDAYVD
+1065 
-1079 FGSLKAGTYYYKVF
+1079 
-1093 ATNATT
+1093 
-1099 TNFPVV
+1099 
-1105 EQKFTVSANGGTTS
+1105 
-1119 NTDTLSITGGTTVPN
+1119 
-1134 IKVGNT
+1134 
-1140 VVVQGTIQSKTS
+1140 
-1152 NITSLTVGVFDQN
+1152 
-1165 QKLVTGKTVHPN
+1165 
-1177 VRTYNVH
+1177 
-1184 NLDYYVNF
+1184 
-1192 GDLKAGTYYYKVI
+1192 
-1205 ATNGAY
+1205 
-1211 TNQAVVNQ
+1211 
-1219 KFTVS
+1219 
-1224 DGSSTTTDKLSMT
+1224 
-1237 GGVTIPNIK
+1237 
-1246 VGNVV
+1246 
-1251 SIRGTVTSASS
+1251 
-1262 NLKSVTVGV
+1262 
-1271 YDSNNNLVTGKTVAP
+1271 
-1286 NAKTYNVR
+1286 
-1294 NLDAYVSFGDLQAG
+1294 
-1308 TYYYRVF
+1308 
-1315 ATNAANTNVAVVN
+1315 
-1328 QKFTVSDG
+1328 
-1336 SSTTTDKLSMTG
+1336 
-1348 GVTIP
+1348 
-1353 NIKVGNVV
+1353 
-1361 SIRGTV
+1361 
-1367 TSASSNLKSVTA
+1367 
-1379 GVYDSNNKLVTGK
+1379 
-1392 TATPNAKTYN
+1392 
-1402 VSNLDAYVDFGS
+1402 

-1504 VKPNAKSYDLR
+1504 AKPNAKSYDLR

-1559 AQNKDKLTLS
+1559 AQSKDKLTLS

-1603 FSSSGNLVTGKT
+1603 FTSSGNLVTGKT

-1633 FNLLSPDTYYYSVI
+1633 FNLLSPDTYYYGVV
-1647 ATNGSYQNQIV
+1647 ATNSSYQNQIV

>member
-1 MKASSEREWVL
+1 
-12 ILNVKFYIISYIF
+12 
-25 LIVFVRILPPVL
+25 
-37 RKKSGR
+37 
-43 NLQQSA
+43 
-49 TEHIKQNALQKGRGI
+49 
-64 MKNQNQVKVFV
+64 MKNQNQIKVFV

-91 AAAME
+91 AAAMV
-96 SVPLATEQTE
+96 STPDPTEQTK
-106 QVEEAVT
+106 EAVT
-113 ETMPEE
+113 EVLPEE
-119 SAPSDFLSISS
+119 YAPADFLSISG
-130 NDAIPDIIQGTPIA
+130 NDAIPNIIQGTPLA
-144 INGVVK
+144 INGTVK

-160 VGVYNAAGEQVIG
+160 AGVYDATGKQVFG
-173 KTLSPNQVEYDLQN
+173 KTLSPNQVEFNLQS
-187 LNDAL
+187 LNDDL
-192 PFENLQAGTYQYRVT
+192 PFETLQAGTYHYRVT
-207 ASNATNQNY
+207 ASNATHQDF

-274 VGVYDSKHKMVT
+274 VGVYDSNHKMVT

-323 NGTHANYTVVNQK
+323 NGTHTNYTVVNQK
-336 FIVSSSSTATDDSI
+336 FTVSSSSTATDDSI
-350 KITNSATIPNIT
+350 KITNNATIPNIM

-389 ANNTLITGNSAS
+389 ANNTLVTGNSAS

-447 TVSESGS
+447 IVSESGS

-557 FTVSGGSTTT
+557 FTVSDGST
-567 TDTLSMTGGVTIPNI
+567 
-582 KVGNVVS
+582 
-589 IRGTV
+589 
-594 TSASSNLK
+594 
-602 SVTVGVYDSNNKL
+602 
-615 VTGKTVAPNA
+615 
-625 KTYNVRNLDAYVS
+625 
-638 FGNLKAGTYYY
+638 
-649 KVIASNAANT
+649 
-659 NVAVV
+659 
-664 NQKFT
+664 
-669 VSDGSSTTTDK
+669 TTTDK
-680 LSITGGVTIPNIKVG
+680 LSITGGVTIPNIKV
-695 NVVSIR
+695 
-701 GTVTSASS
+701 
-709 NLKSVTVG
+709 
-717 VYDSN
+717 
-722 NKLVTGKTAT
+722 
-732 PNAKT
+732 
-737 YNIRNLD
+737 
-744 AYVSFGDLK
+744 
-753 AGTYYYKVIASNAA
+753 
-767 NTNVAIVNQ
+767 
-776 KFTVSDGSSTTTD
+776 
-789 KLSITGGVTI
+789 
-799 PNIKVGN
+799 
-806 VVSIRGTVTSA
+806 
-817 SSNLKS
+817 
-823 VTVGVYDS
+823 
-831 SNKLVTGKTVAPNA
+831 
-845 KTYNVRNL
+845 
-853 DAYVSFGDLKAGTY
+853 
-867 YYKVIT
+867 
-873 SNAANTNVAVVNQ
+873 
-886 KFTVSDGSSTTTDTL
+886 
-901 SITGG
+901 
-906 VTIPNIK
+906 
-913 IGNVVSIR
+913 GNVVSIR

-997 FTVSDGSST
+997 FTVSDGST
-1006 TTTDT
+1006 
-1011 LSITGGVT
+1011 
-1019 IPNIKVGN
+1019 
-1027 VVSIR
+1027 
-1032 GTVTST
+1032 
-1038 SSNLKSVTVGVY
+1038 
-1050 DSNNKLVTGK
+1050 
-1060 TATPN
+1060 
-1065 AKTYNIRNLDAYVD
+1065 
-1079 FGSLKAGTYYYKVF
+1079 
-1093 ATNATT
+1093 
-1099 TNFPVV
+1099 
-1105 EQKFTVSANGGTTS
+1105 
-1119 NTDTLSITGGTTVPN
+1119 
-1134 IKVGNT
+1134 
-1140 VVVQGTIQSKTS
+1140 
-1152 NITSLTVGVFDQN
+1152 
-1165 QKLVTGKTVHPN
+1165 
-1177 VRTYNVH
+1177 
-1184 NLDYYVNF
+1184 
-1192 GDLKAGTYYYKVI
+1192 
-1205 ATNGAY
+1205 
-1211 TNQAVVNQ
+1211 
-1219 KFTVS
+1219 
-1224 DGSSTTTDKLSMT
+1224 TTTDKLSIT

-1262 NLKSVTVGV
+1262 NLKSVTVGI
-1271 YDSNNNLVTGKTVAP
+1271 YDSNNKLVTGKTVAP

-1294 NLDAYVSFGDLQAG
+1294 NLDAYVSFGD
-1308 TYYYRVF
+1308 
-1315 ATNAANTNVAVVN
+1315 
-1328 QKFTVSDG
+1328 
-1336 SSTTTDKLSMTG
+1336 
-1348 GVTIP
+1348 
-1353 NIKVGNVV
+1353 
-1361 SIRGTV
+1361 
-1367 TSASSNLKSVTA
+1367 
-1379 GVYDSNNKLVTGK
+1379 
-1392 TATPNAKTYN
+1392 
-1402 VSNLDAYVDFGS
+1402 

-1504 VKPNAKSYDLR
+1504 AKPNAKSYDLR

-1559 AQNKDKLTLS
+1559 AQSKDKLTLS

-1603 FSSSGNLVTGKT
+1603 FTASGNFVTGKT
-1615 VRPNAKSYDIH
+1615 VKPNAKSYD
-1626 QVDAYVN
+1626 VSRLDNYVN
-1633 FNLLSPDTYYYSVI
+1633 FNILSADTYYYGII

-1658 SYQKFTVT
+1658 SYQKFKVT
-1666 K
+1666 E

>member
-1 MKASSEREWVL
+1 
-12 ILNVKFYIISYIF
+12 
-25 LIVFVRILPPVL
+25 
-37 RKKSGR
+37 
-43 NLQQSA
+43 
-49 TEHIKQNALQKGRGI
+49 
-64 MKNQNQVKVFV
+64 MKNQNQIKVFV

-91 AAAME
+91 AAAMV
-96 SVPLATEQTE
+96 STPDPTEQTK
-106 QVEEAVT
+106 EAVT
-113 ETMPEE
+113 EVLPEE
-119 SAPSDFLSISS
+119 YAPADFLSISG
-130 NDAIPDIIQGTPIA
+130 NEAIPNIIQGTPLA
-144 INGVVK
+144 INGTVK

-216 TVINQ
+216 IVINQ
-221 SFVVS
+221 SFVIS
-226 SDPTVQVGA
+226 SDPTVQVEA

-274 VGVYDSKHKMVT
+274 VGVYDSNHKMVT

-312 VGTYTYEITVT
+312 VGTYTYEIIVT
-323 NGTHANYTVVNQK
+323 NGTHMNYTVVNQK
-336 FIVSSSSTATDDSI
+336 FTVSSSSTATDDSI
-350 KITNSATIPNIT
+350 KITNNATIPNIM

-389 ANNTLITGNSAS
+389 ANNTLVTGNSAS

-447 TVSESGS
+447 IVSESGS

-464 NGVTIPNITAGK
+464 TGVTIPNITAGK

-508 RTVVPNA
+508 RTIVPNA

-557 FTVSGGSTTT
+557 FTVSDGSTTT
-567 TDTLSMTGGVTIPNI
+567 TDKLSMTGGVTI
-582 KVGNVVS
+582 
-589 IRGTV
+589 
-594 TSASSNLK
+594 
-602 SVTVGVYDSNNKL
+602 
-615 VTGKTVAPNA
+615 
-625 KTYNVRNLDAYVS
+625 
-638 FGNLKAGTYYY
+638 
-649 KVIASNAANT
+649 
-659 NVAVV
+659 
-664 NQKFT
+664 Q
-669 VSDGSSTTTDK
+669 
-680 LSITGGVTIPNIKVG
+680 NIKVG

-737 YNIRNLD
+737 YN
-744 AYVSFGDLK
+744 
-753 AGTYYYKVIASNAA
+753 
-767 NTNVAIVNQ
+767 
-776 KFTVSDGSSTTTD
+776 
-789 KLSITGGVTI
+789 
-799 PNIKVGN
+799 
-806 VVSIRGTVTSA
+806 
-817 SSNLKS
+817 
-823 VTVGVYDS
+823 
-831 SNKLVTGKTVAPNA
+831 
-845 KTYNVRNL
+845 VRNL
-853 DAYVSFGDLKAGTY
+853 DAYVSFGD
-867 YYKVIT
+867 
-873 SNAANTNVAVVNQ
+873 
-886 KFTVSDGSSTTTDTL
+886 
-901 SITGG
+901 
-906 VTIPNIK
+906 
-913 IGNVVSIR
+913 
-921 GTVTSAS
+921 
-928 SNLKSVTVGVYDSNN
+928 
-943 KLVTGK
+943 
-949 TVAPNAKTY
+949 
-958 NVRNLDAYVSFG
+958 
-970 DLKAGTYYYKVI
+970 
-982 ASNAANTNVAVVNQK
+982 
-997 FTVSDGSST
+997 
-1006 TTTDT
+1006 
-1011 LSITGGVT
+1011 
-1019 IPNIKVGN
+1019 
-1027 VVSIR
+1027 
-1032 GTVTST
+1032 
-1038 SSNLKSVTVGVY
+1038 
-1050 DSNNKLVTGK
+1050 
-1060 TATPN
+1060 
-1065 AKTYNIRNLDAYVD
+1065 
-1079 FGSLKAGTYYYKVF
+1079 
-1093 ATNATT
+1093 
-1099 TNFPVV
+1099 
-1105 EQKFTVSANGGTTS
+1105 
-1119 NTDTLSITGGTTVPN
+1119 
-1134 IKVGNT
+1134 
-1140 VVVQGTIQSKTS
+1140 
-1152 NITSLTVGVFDQN
+1152 
-1165 QKLVTGKTVHPN
+1165 
-1177 VRTYNVH
+1177 
-1184 NLDYYVNF
+1184 
-1192 GDLKAGTYYYKVI
+1192 
-1205 ATNGAY
+1205 
-1211 TNQAVVNQ
+1211 
-1219 KFTVS
+1219 
-1224 DGSSTTTDKLSMT
+1224 
-1237 GGVTIPNIK
+1237 
-1246 VGNVV
+1246 
-1251 SIRGTVTSASS
+1251 
-1262 NLKSVTVGV
+1262 
-1271 YDSNNNLVTGKTVAP
+1271 
-1286 NAKTYNVR
+1286 
-1294 NLDAYVSFGDLQAG
+1294 
-1308 TYYYRVF
+1308 
-1315 ATNAANTNVAVVN
+1315 
-1328 QKFTVSDG
+1328 
-1336 SSTTTDKLSMTG
+1336 
-1348 GVTIP
+1348 
-1353 NIKVGNVV
+1353 
-1361 SIRGTV
+1361 
-1367 TSASSNLKSVTA
+1367 
-1379 GVYDSNNKLVTGK
+1379 
-1392 TATPNAKTYN
+1392 
-1402 VSNLDAYVDFGS
+1402 

-1504 VKPNAKSYDLR
+1504 AKPNAKSYDLR

-1559 AQNKDKLTLS
+1559 AQSKDKLTLS

-1603 FSSSGNLVTGKT
+1603 FTSSGNLVTGKT

-1633 FNLLSPDTYYYSVI
+1633 FNLLSPDTYYYGVV
-1647 ATNGSYQNQIV
+1647 ATNSSYQNQIV

>member
-1 MKASSEREWVL
+1 
-12 ILNVKFYIISYIF
+12 
-25 LIVFVRILPPVL
+25 
-37 RKKSGR
+37 
-43 NLQQSA
+43 
-49 TEHIKQNALQKGRGI
+49 

-106 QVEEAVT
+106 QMEEAVT

-119 SAPSDFLSISS
+119 SLSSDALSISS

-150 SDFSKITVLT
+150 SNFSKITVLT

-173 KTLSPNQVEYDLQN
+173 KTLSPNQVECDLQN

-216 TVINQ
+216 IVINQ

-274 VGVYDSKHKMVT
+274 VGVYDSNHKMVT

-323 NGTHANYTVVNQK
+323 NGTHTNYTVVNQK
-336 FIVSSSSTATDDSI
+336 FTVSSSSTATDDSI
-350 KITNSATIPNIT
+350 KITNNATIPNIM

-389 ANNTLITGNSAS
+389 ANNTLVTGNSAS

-447 TVSESGS
+447 TVSKSGS

-508 RTVVPNA
+508 RTIVPNA

-557 FTVSGGSTTT
+557 FTVSDGSTTT
-567 TDTLSMTGGVTIPNI
+567 TDKLSMTGGVTIPNI

-638 FGNLKAGTYYY
+638 FG
-649 KVIASNAANT
+649 
-659 NVAVV
+659 
-664 NQKFT
+664 
-669 VSDGSSTTTDK
+669 D
-680 LSITGGVTIPNIKVG
+680 
-695 NVVSIR
+695 
-701 GTVTSASS
+701 
-709 NLKSVTVG
+709 
-717 VYDSN
+717 
-722 NKLVTGKTAT
+722 
-732 PNAKT
+732 
-737 YNIRNLD
+737 
-744 AYVSFGDLK
+744 
-753 AGTYYYKVIASNAA
+753 
-767 NTNVAIVNQ
+767 
-776 KFTVSDGSSTTTD
+776 
-789 KLSITGGVTI
+789 
-799 PNIKVGN
+799 
-806 VVSIRGTVTSA
+806 
-817 SSNLKS
+817 
-823 VTVGVYDS
+823 
-831 SNKLVTGKTVAPNA
+831 
-845 KTYNVRNL
+845 
-853 DAYVSFGDLKAGTY
+853 
-867 YYKVIT
+867 
-873 SNAANTNVAVVNQ
+873 
-886 KFTVSDGSSTTTDTL
+886 
-901 SITGG
+901 
-906 VTIPNIK
+906 
-913 IGNVVSIR
+913 
-921 GTVTSAS
+921 
-928 SNLKSVTVGVYDSNN
+928 
-943 KLVTGK
+943 
-949 TVAPNAKTY
+949 
-958 NVRNLDAYVSFG
+958 
-970 DLKAGTYYYKVI
+970 
-982 ASNAANTNVAVVNQK
+982 
-997 FTVSDGSST
+997 
-1006 TTTDT
+1006 
-1011 LSITGGVT
+1011 
-1019 IPNIKVGN
+1019 
-1027 VVSIR
+1027 
-1032 GTVTST
+1032 
-1038 SSNLKSVTVGVY
+1038 
-1050 DSNNKLVTGK
+1050 
-1060 TATPN
+1060 
-1065 AKTYNIRNLDAYVD
+1065 
-1079 FGSLKAGTYYYKVF
+1079 
-1093 ATNATT
+1093 
-1099 TNFPVV
+1099 
-1105 EQKFTVSANGGTTS
+1105 
-1119 NTDTLSITGGTTVPN
+1119 
-1134 IKVGNT
+1134 
-1140 VVVQGTIQSKTS
+1140 
-1152 NITSLTVGVFDQN
+1152 
-1165 QKLVTGKTVHPN
+1165 
-1177 VRTYNVH
+1177 
-1184 NLDYYVNF
+1184 
-1192 GDLKAGTYYYKVI
+1192 
-1205 ATNGAY
+1205 
-1211 TNQAVVNQ
+1211 
-1219 KFTVS
+1219 
-1224 DGSSTTTDKLSMT
+1224 
-1237 GGVTIPNIK
+1237 
-1246 VGNVV
+1246 
-1251 SIRGTVTSASS
+1251 
-1262 NLKSVTVGV
+1262 
-1271 YDSNNNLVTGKTVAP
+1271 
-1286 NAKTYNVR
+1286 
-1294 NLDAYVSFGDLQAG
+1294 
-1308 TYYYRVF
+1308 
-1315 ATNAANTNVAVVN
+1315 
-1328 QKFTVSDG
+1328 
-1336 SSTTTDKLSMTG
+1336 
-1348 GVTIP
+1348 
-1353 NIKVGNVV
+1353 
-1361 SIRGTV
+1361 
-1367 TSASSNLKSVTA
+1367 
-1379 GVYDSNNKLVTGK
+1379 
-1392 TATPNAKTYN
+1392 
-1402 VSNLDAYVDFGS
+1402 

-1504 VKPNAKSYDLR
+1504 AKPNAKSYDLR

-1559 AQNKDKLTLS
+1559 AQSKDKLTLS

-1588 VKSATSNITSLTVGV
+1588 VKSGTSNITSLTVGV

-1633 FNLLSPDTYYYSVI
+1633 FNLLSPDTYYYGVI
-1647 ATNGSYQNQIV
+1647 ATNSSYQNQIV

>member
-1 MKASSEREWVL
+1 
-12 ILNVKFYIISYIF
+12 
-25 LIVFVRILPPVL
+25 
-37 RKKSGR
+37 
-43 NLQQSA
+43 
-49 TEHIKQNALQKGRGI
+49 
-64 MKNQNQVKVFV
+64 MKNQNQIKVFV

-106 QVEEAVT
+106 QMEEAVT

-119 SAPSDFLSISS
+119 SLSSDALSISS

-216 TVINQ
+216 IVINQ
-221 SFVVS
+221 SFVIS
-226 SDPTVQVGA
+226 SDPTVQVEA

-274 VGVYDSKHKMVT
+274 VGVYDSNHKMVT

-312 VGTYTYEITVT
+312 VGTYTYEIIVT
-323 NGTHANYTVVNQK
+323 NGTHMNYTVVNQK
-336 FIVSSSSTATDDSI
+336 FTVSSSSTATDDSI
-350 KITNSATIPNIT
+350 KITNNATIPNIM

-389 ANNTLITGNSAS
+389 ANNTLVTGNSAS

-447 TVSESGS
+447 IVSESGS

-508 RTVVPNA
+508 RTIVPNA

-557 FTVSGGSTTT
+557 FTVSDGSTTT
-567 TDTLSMTGGVTIPNI
+567 TDKLSMTGGVTIPNI
-582 KVGNVVS
+582 KV
-589 IRGTV
+589 
-594 TSASSNLK
+594 
-602 SVTVGVYDSNNKL
+602 
-615 VTGKTVAPNA
+615 
-625 KTYNVRNLDAYVS
+625 
-638 FGNLKAGTYYY
+638 
-649 KVIASNAANT
+649 
-659 NVAVV
+659 
-664 NQKFT
+664 
-669 VSDGSSTTTDK
+669 
-680 LSITGGVTIPNIKVG
+680 
-695 NVVSIR
+695 
-701 GTVTSASS
+701 
-709 NLKSVTVG
+709 
-717 VYDSN
+717 
-722 NKLVTGKTAT
+722 
-732 PNAKT
+732 
-737 YNIRNLD
+737 
-744 AYVSFGDLK
+744 
-753 AGTYYYKVIASNAA
+753 
-767 NTNVAIVNQ
+767 
-776 KFTVSDGSSTTTD
+776 
-789 KLSITGGVTI
+789 
-799 PNIKVGN
+799 
-806 VVSIRGTVTSA
+806 
-817 SSNLKS
+817 
-823 VTVGVYDS
+823 
-831 SNKLVTGKTVAPNA
+831 
-845 KTYNVRNL
+845 
-853 DAYVSFGDLKAGTY
+853 
-867 YYKVIT
+867 
-873 SNAANTNVAVVNQ
+873 
-886 KFTVSDGSSTTTDTL
+886 
-901 SITGG
+901 
-906 VTIPNIK
+906 
-913 IGNVVSIR
+913 GNVVSIR

-997 FTVSDGSST
+997 FTVSDGST
-1006 TTTDT
+1006 
-1011 LSITGGVT
+1011 
-1019 IPNIKVGN
+1019 
-1027 VVSIR
+1027 
-1032 GTVTST
+1032 
-1038 SSNLKSVTVGVY
+1038 
-1050 DSNNKLVTGK
+1050 
-1060 TATPN
+1060 
-1065 AKTYNIRNLDAYVD
+1065 
-1079 FGSLKAGTYYYKVF
+1079 
-1093 ATNATT
+1093 
-1099 TNFPVV
+1099 
-1105 EQKFTVSANGGTTS
+1105 
-1119 NTDTLSITGGTTVPN
+1119 
-1134 IKVGNT
+1134 
-1140 VVVQGTIQSKTS
+1140 
-1152 NITSLTVGVFDQN
+1152 
-1165 QKLVTGKTVHPN
+1165 
-1177 VRTYNVH
+1177 
-1184 NLDYYVNF
+1184 
-1192 GDLKAGTYYYKVI
+1192 
-1205 ATNGAY
+1205 
-1211 TNQAVVNQ
+1211 
-1219 KFTVS
+1219 
-1224 DGSSTTTDKLSMT
+1224 TTTDKLSMT

-1271 YDSNNNLVTGKTVAP
+1271 YDSNNKLVTGKTATP

-1294 NLDAYVSFGDLQAG
+1294 NLDAYVSFGD
-1308 TYYYRVF
+1308 
-1315 ATNAANTNVAVVN
+1315 
-1328 QKFTVSDG
+1328 
-1336 SSTTTDKLSMTG
+1336 
-1348 GVTIP
+1348 
-1353 NIKVGNVV
+1353 
-1361 SIRGTV
+1361 
-1367 TSASSNLKSVTA
+1367 
-1379 GVYDSNNKLVTGK
+1379 
-1392 TATPNAKTYN
+1392 
-1402 VSNLDAYVDFGS
+1402 

-1504 VKPNAKSYDLR
+1504 AKPNAKSYDLR

-1559 AQNKDKLTLS
+1559 AQSKDKLTLS

-1588 VKSATSNITSLTVGV
+1588 VKSGTSNITSLTVGV
-1603 FSSSGNLVTGKT
+1603 FTSSGNLVTGKT

-1633 FNLLSPDTYYYSVI
+1633 FNLLSPDTYYYGVV
-1647 ATNGSYQNQIV
+1647 ATNSSYQNQIV

>member
-1 MKASSEREWVL
+1 MKVSSEREWVL
-12 ILNVKFYIISYIF
+12 FLNVKFYIISYIF
-25 LIVFVRILPPVL
+25 LIIFENILPPVL

-49 TEHIKQNALQKGRGI
+49 TEHIEQNALQKGRGI
-64 MKNQNQVKVFV
+64 MKNQNQIKVFV

-91 AAAME
+91 AAAMV
-96 SVPLATEQTE
+96 STPDPTEQTK
-106 QVEEAVT
+106 EAVT
-113 ETMPEE
+113 EVLPEE
-119 SAPSDFLSISS
+119 YAPADFLSISG
-130 NDAIPDIIQGTPIA
+130 NDAIPNIIQGTPLA
-144 INGVVK
+144 INGTVK

-160 VGVYNAAGEQVIG
+160 AGVYDATGKQVLG
-173 KTLSPNQVEYDLQN
+173 KTLSPNQVEFNLQS
-187 LNDAL
+187 LNDDL
-192 PFENLQAGTYQYRVT
+192 SFETLQAGTYHYRVT
-207 ASNATNQNY
+207 ASNATHQDF

-226 SDPTVQVGA
+226 SDPTVQVEA

-274 VGVYDSKHKMVT
+274 VGVYDSNHKMVT

-323 NGTHANYTVVNQK
+323 NGTHTNYTVVNQK
-336 FIVSSSSTATDDSI
+336 FTVSSSSTATDDSI
-350 KITNSATIPNIT
+350 KITNNATIPNIM

-389 ANNTLITGNSAS
+389 ANNTLVTGNSAS

-447 TVSESGS
+447 IVSESGS

-557 FTVSGGSTTT
+557 FTVSDGSTTT
-567 TDTLSMTGGVTIPNI
+567 TDKLSITGGITIPNI

-615 VTGKTVAPNA
+615 VTGKTATPNA

-638 FGNLKAGTYYY
+638 FGDLKAGTYYY

-669 VSDGSSTTTDK
+669 VSDGSTTTMDK
-680 LSITGGVTIPNIKVG
+680 LSMTGGVTIPNIKVG

-737 YNIRNLD
+737 YN
-744 AYVSFGDLK
+744 
-753 AGTYYYKVIASNAA
+753 
-767 NTNVAIVNQ
+767 
-776 KFTVSDGSSTTTD
+776 
-789 KLSITGGVTI
+789 
-799 PNIKVGN
+799 
-806 VVSIRGTVTSA
+806 
-817 SSNLKS
+817 
-823 VTVGVYDS
+823 
-831 SNKLVTGKTVAPNA
+831 
-845 KTYNVRNL
+845 VRNL
-853 DAYVSFGDLKAGTY
+853 DAYVSFGD
-867 YYKVIT
+867 
-873 SNAANTNVAVVNQ
+873 
-886 KFTVSDGSSTTTDTL
+886 
-901 SITGG
+901 
-906 VTIPNIK
+906 
-913 IGNVVSIR
+913 
-921 GTVTSAS
+921 
-928 SNLKSVTVGVYDSNN
+928 
-943 KLVTGK
+943 
-949 TVAPNAKTY
+949 
-958 NVRNLDAYVSFG
+958 
-970 DLKAGTYYYKVI
+970 
-982 ASNAANTNVAVVNQK
+982 
-997 FTVSDGSST
+997 
-1006 TTTDT
+1006 
-1011 LSITGGVT
+1011 
-1019 IPNIKVGN
+1019 
-1027 VVSIR
+1027 
-1032 GTVTST
+1032 
-1038 SSNLKSVTVGVY
+1038 
-1050 DSNNKLVTGK
+1050 
-1060 TATPN
+1060 
-1065 AKTYNIRNLDAYVD
+1065 
-1079 FGSLKAGTYYYKVF
+1079 
-1093 ATNATT
+1093 
-1099 TNFPVV
+1099 
-1105 EQKFTVSANGGTTS
+1105 
-1119 NTDTLSITGGTTVPN
+1119 
-1134 IKVGNT
+1134 
-1140 VVVQGTIQSKTS
+1140 
-1152 NITSLTVGVFDQN
+1152 
-1165 QKLVTGKTVHPN
+1165 
-1177 VRTYNVH
+1177 
-1184 NLDYYVNF
+1184 
-1192 GDLKAGTYYYKVI
+1192 
-1205 ATNGAY
+1205 
-1211 TNQAVVNQ
+1211 
-1219 KFTVS
+1219 
-1224 DGSSTTTDKLSMT
+1224 
-1237 GGVTIPNIK
+1237 
-1246 VGNVV
+1246 
-1251 SIRGTVTSASS
+1251 
-1262 NLKSVTVGV
+1262 
-1271 YDSNNNLVTGKTVAP
+1271 
-1286 NAKTYNVR
+1286 
-1294 NLDAYVSFGDLQAG
+1294 
-1308 TYYYRVF
+1308 
-1315 ATNAANTNVAVVN
+1315 
-1328 QKFTVSDG
+1328 
-1336 SSTTTDKLSMTG
+1336 
-1348 GVTIP
+1348 
-1353 NIKVGNVV
+1353 
-1361 SIRGTV
+1361 
-1367 TSASSNLKSVTA
+1367 
-1379 GVYDSNNKLVTGK
+1379 
-1392 TATPNAKTYN
+1392 
-1402 VSNLDAYVDFGS
+1402 

-1504 VKPNAKSYDLR
+1504 AKPNAKSYDLR

-1559 AQNKDKLTLS
+1559 AQSKDKLTLS

-1603 FSSSGNLVTGKT
+1603 FTSSGNLVTGKT

-1633 FNLLSPDTYYYSVI
+1633 FNLLSPDTYYYGVV
-1647 ATNGSYQNQIV
+1647 ATNSSYQNQIV

>member
-1 MKASSEREWVL
+1 MGESGNLFSEYQINQPCGKYEYCLTVHRNYAIMKVSSERGWVL
-12 ILNVKFYIISYIF
+12 ILNVKFYIISCIF
-25 LIVFVRILPPVL
+25 LIAFVRILPPVL

-49 TEHIKQNALQKGRGI
+49 TEHIEQNALQKGRGI
-64 MKNQNQVKVFV
+64 MKNQNQIKVFV

-91 AAAME
+91 AAAMV
-96 SVPLATEQTE
+96 STPDPTEQTK
-106 QVEEAVT
+106 EAVT
-113 ETMPEE
+113 EVLPEE
-119 SAPSDFLSISS
+119 YASADFLSISG
-130 NDAIPDIIQGTPIA
+130 NDAIPNIIQGTPLA
-144 INGVVK
+144 INGTVK

-216 TVINQ
+216 IVINQ
-221 SFVVS
+221 SFVIS
-226 SDPTVQVGA
+226 SDPTVQVEA

-274 VGVYDSKHKMVT
+274 VGVYDSNHKMVT

-323 NGTHANYTVVNQK
+323 NGTHTNYTVVNQK
-336 FIVSSSSTATDDSI
+336 FTVSSSSTATDDSI
-350 KITNSATIPNIT
+350 KITNNATIPNIM

-389 ANNTLITGNSAS
+389 ANNTLVTGNSAS

-447 TVSESGS
+447 IVSESGS

-557 FTVSGGSTTT
+557 FTVSDGSTTT
-567 TDTLSMTGGVTIPNI
+567 TDKLSM
-582 KVGNVVS
+582 
-589 IRGTV
+589 
-594 TSASSNLK
+594 
-602 SVTVGVYDSNNKL
+602 
-615 VTGKTVAPNA
+615 
-625 KTYNVRNLDAYVS
+625 
-638 FGNLKAGTYYY
+638 
-649 KVIASNAANT
+649 
-659 NVAVV
+659 
-664 NQKFT
+664 
-669 VSDGSSTTTDK
+669 
-680 LSITGGVTIPNIKVG
+680 TGGVTIPNIKVG

-737 YNIRNLD
+737 YN
-744 AYVSFGDLK
+744 
-753 AGTYYYKVIASNAA
+753 
-767 NTNVAIVNQ
+767 
-776 KFTVSDGSSTTTD
+776 
-789 KLSITGGVTI
+789 
-799 PNIKVGN
+799 
-806 VVSIRGTVTSA
+806 
-817 SSNLKS
+817 
-823 VTVGVYDS
+823 
-831 SNKLVTGKTVAPNA
+831 
-845 KTYNVRNL
+845 VRNL
-853 DAYVSFGDLKAGTY
+853 DAYVSFGD
-867 YYKVIT
+867 
-873 SNAANTNVAVVNQ
+873 
-886 KFTVSDGSSTTTDTL
+886 
-901 SITGG
+901 
-906 VTIPNIK
+906 
-913 IGNVVSIR
+913 
-921 GTVTSAS
+921 
-928 SNLKSVTVGVYDSNN
+928 
-943 KLVTGK
+943 
-949 TVAPNAKTY
+949 
-958 NVRNLDAYVSFG
+958 
-970 DLKAGTYYYKVI
+970 
-982 ASNAANTNVAVVNQK
+982 
-997 FTVSDGSST
+997 
-1006 TTTDT
+1006 
-1011 LSITGGVT
+1011 
-1019 IPNIKVGN
+1019 
-1027 VVSIR
+1027 
-1032 GTVTST
+1032 
-1038 SSNLKSVTVGVY
+1038 
-1050 DSNNKLVTGK
+1050 
-1060 TATPN
+1060 
-1065 AKTYNIRNLDAYVD
+1065 
-1079 FGSLKAGTYYYKVF
+1079 
-1093 ATNATT
+1093 
-1099 TNFPVV
+1099 
-1105 EQKFTVSANGGTTS
+1105 
-1119 NTDTLSITGGTTVPN
+1119 
-1134 IKVGNT
+1134 
-1140 VVVQGTIQSKTS
+1140 
-1152 NITSLTVGVFDQN
+1152 
-1165 QKLVTGKTVHPN
+1165 
-1177 VRTYNVH
+1177 
-1184 NLDYYVNF
+1184 
-1192 GDLKAGTYYYKVI
+1192 
-1205 ATNGAY
+1205 
-1211 TNQAVVNQ
+1211 
-1219 KFTVS
+1219 
-1224 DGSSTTTDKLSMT
+1224 
-1237 GGVTIPNIK
+1237 
-1246 VGNVV
+1246 
-1251 SIRGTVTSASS
+1251 
-1262 NLKSVTVGV
+1262 
-1271 YDSNNNLVTGKTVAP
+1271 
-1286 NAKTYNVR
+1286 
-1294 NLDAYVSFGDLQAG
+1294 
-1308 TYYYRVF
+1308 
-1315 ATNAANTNVAVVN
+1315 
-1328 QKFTVSDG
+1328 
-1336 SSTTTDKLSMTG
+1336 
-1348 GVTIP
+1348 
-1353 NIKVGNVV
+1353 
-1361 SIRGTV
+1361 
-1367 TSASSNLKSVTA
+1367 
-1379 GVYDSNNKLVTGK
+1379 
-1392 TATPNAKTYN
+1392 
-1402 VSNLDAYVDFGS
+1402 

-1504 VKPNAKSYDLR
+1504 AKPNAKSYDLR

-1559 AQNKDKLTLS
+1559 AQSKDKLTLS

-1580 KAVSIRGT
+1580 KAVSIRGP
-1588 VKSATSNITSLTVGV
+1588 VKSGTSNITSLTVGV

-1633 FNLLSPDTYYYSVI
+1633 FNLLSPDTYYYGVV
-1647 ATNGSYQNQIV
+1647 ATNSSYQNQIV